1 MTIASNI
8 VVEWLRSLHLGQYSE
23 SFIDNGYDDLE
34 ICKQIGDPDLD
45 AIGVFNQTHRGRLLQ
60 SVKTL
65 REEGAASVYF
75 TLEETTDCLCDNVSS
90 KSSRTSSE
98 RPTSEKEAQRASPT
112 ASSSSGGQELT
123 KFADEYEEG
132 KAELVRI
139 PRMQLRML
147 LQEKLRHDGI
157 RLSCQPYTTPEGE
170 QGYLEG
176 LASRYADLFRTHY
189 SDVLEPLEE
198 LRRRETNASPRMPNT
213 QLTTSHSQPIY
224 VPGKYSPSSCLSDK
238 EEDEIYGFGYGVFGR
253 QMLQQRQQKLAL
265 ATQNTPLTGPGG
277 IQQQQTYQSC
287 LSPRSAYFYEF
298 PPNEQGQN
306 TSKKKTTFSRL
317 LRGLKTH
324 RKEKQQGQSQGS
336 PRHGRARFGVP
347 QRVDTPDSVLQSGLG
362 MGPDMGHTILR
373 SMVDP
378 RDYDRLRYLQMNGGQ
393 PNSFEETI
401 HRLKVQDALRKKER
415 FHKEH
420 EEILRDIRQG
430 LMQLGR
436 DGRGQLPGDDTYM
449 YDEDARCGGVAGGA
463 MLTGGPG
470 PQHWY
475 DEPPYESDP
484 EDFLMGASGAPVP
497 TATIQNG
504 RVCFTLN
511 LRPENRGEGVISLRT
526 AGDIS
531 LPRDRSRKV
540 PMSTMRG
547 LIVPQGHNNPPTIIP
562 LTHSRA
568 SRESG
573 DYASSDVQSSS
584 SRLSTVSVEDEV
596 TTVDKL
602 DNERTSSSQR
612 KVNHPHEPQQLN
624 HQRDNR
630 KGALPRGDQRSKV
643 TRFRAIG
650 PIVGAENLSENEKN
664 NHVDGTTSSDN
675 KARSTSNDNGIA
687 TVASSKFQ
695 SITRRAIPGPEY
707 SRSSGEEGLSP
718 SQSSDY
724 EDQEELENQHTP
736 TIHTSEASALLE
748 SGNDGRV
755 GIAGRARNLRHD
767 VQRKITR
774 LREDRTSSEAF
785 PCSASSVESLPS
797 GSGSSTQALVRAG
810 SNHSSISCE
819 EREPASP
826 TSIGP
831 VLCRAKALV
840 DYTPSPYD
848 KEALK
853 FKKGDVIDVVQMNT
867 SGLWKGVVHNR
878 IGHFKFIN
886 VEILN
891 ERVPRRGEPERT
903 KWGQRYRQKPGSVQE
918 LLQRMNLQE
927 HIPVFVL
934 NGYEDLELFRE
945 LEPADLDYLRIHQPE
960 HRAKILTAVQ
970 LLHELQSGS
979 EGDLASSSEG
989 DEISRLALTSGQ
1001 TSGHCSPFSRRQFPR
1016 DSGCYDAHKNPTR
1029 SRNISPEMGGKM
1041 SRENNLDTVIPA
1053 KCTTSLETNVMT
1065 ENKDDFHR
1073 NIPISGAGVIAGSRD
1088 SHPFEKSGQHLRSG
1102 AATGNVRFIAKR
1114 GNLVE
1119 TVVIGEEA
1127 IGMQKISGISTKY
1140 GGCPDLGIVCEGS
1153 GVSTTVGLGQR
1164 GCLSE
1169 KSSDSGVSSSSLS
1182 SAPPPRDKRLVS
1194 ATSSH
1199 PTNTSAAGLTP
1210 ATSTSST
1217 IADSPTKSFANF
1229 SRGPPTSQAT
1239 TSAKSTN
1246 DTTTYP

>member
-45 AIGVFNQTHRGRLLQ
+45 AIGVFNQSHRARLLQ

-75 TLEETTDCLCDNVSS
+75 TLEETTDCLCDNISS

-98 RPTSEKEAQRASPT
+98 RPASEKETQQRASPT

-123 KFADEYEEG
+123 KFTDEYEEG

-139 PRMQLRML
+139 PRIQLRIL

-157 RLSCQPYTTPEGE
+157 RLACQPYTTPEGE
-170 QGYLEG
+170 RGYLEG

-189 SDVLEPLEE
+189 GDVLEPLEE
-198 LRRRETNASPRMPNT
+198 LRRRETNVSPRMANT

-265 ATQNTPLTGPGG
+265 ATQNTTATPGAN
-277 IQQQQTYQSC
+277 QQTYQSC
-287 LSPRSAYFYEF
+287 LSPRSAFFYEF
-298 PPNEQGQN
+298 PPNDQGQN

-324 RKEKQQGQSQGS
+324 RKEKQGQPQGS
-336 PRHGRARFGVP
+336 PRHGRSSRMQGVP
-347 QRVDTPDSVLQSGLG
+347 QR
-362 MGPDMGHTILR
+362 
-373 SMVDP
+373 
-378 RDYDRLRYLQMNGGQ
+378 
-393 PNSFEETI
+393 
-401 HRLKVQDALRKKER
+401 LKVQEALRKKER

-449 YDEDARCGGVAGGA
+449 YDEDARCGGAGGPPVGG
-463 MLTGGPG
+463 TGPG
-470 PQHWY
+470 PGGPAGPPGHHWY

-484 EDFLMGASGAPVP
+484 EDFLMGATGGPVP

-531 LPRDRSRKV
+531 LPRDRSRKAG
-540 PMSTMRG
+540 MSTMRG
-547 LIVPQGHNNPPTIIP
+547 LILPQGHNNPPTIIP

-573 DYASSDVQSSS
+573 DYASSDVQSVS
-584 SRLSTVSVEDEV
+584 SRLSTISAD
-596 TTVDKL
+596 T
-602 DNERTSSSQR
+602 
-612 KVNHPHEPQQLN
+612 
-624 HQRDNR
+624 
-630 KGALPRGDQRSKV
+630 
-643 TRFRAIG
+643 
-650 PIVGAENLSENEKN
+650 
-664 NHVDGTTSSDN
+664 
-675 KARSTSNDNGIA
+675 STSRSEQRPTGGSRRRRDYPIEREPA
-687 TVASSKFQ
+687 TGVATTTNALRQ
-695 SITRRAIPGPEY
+695 SPHHALQPMRIMRNPKRHLHGY
-707 SRSSGEEGLSP
+707 SRSSGEEGISP

-724 EDQEELENQHTP
+724 EDQEEIENQHLAAV
-736 TIHTSEASALLE
+736 HTSEASALLE
-748 SGNDGRV
+748 GDTRA

-767 VQRKITR
+767 VQRKISR
-774 LREDRTSSEAF
+774 LRQDRASSEAF

-819 EREPASP
+819 ERDAVSP
-826 TSIGP
+826 SSIGP
-831 VLCRAKALV
+831 VLCRARALV

-848 KEALK
+848 KDALK

-867 SGLWKGVVHNR
+867 SGLWRGVVHNR
-878 IGHFKFIN
+878 LGHFKFIN

-891 ERVPRRGEPERT
+891 ERVQRRGEPERG
-903 KWGQRYRQKPGSVQE
+903 KWGHRYRQKPGSVEE

-927 HIPVFVL
+927 HISVFVL

-945 LEPADLDYLRIHQPE
+945 LEPADLDYLGIQQPE

-970 LLHELQSGS
+970 LLHDLHSGS

-989 DEISRLALTSGQ
+989 DEVTRLALTSGQ

-1016 DSGCYDAHKNPTR
+1016 DSGCYDAHKNSTR
-1029 SRNISPEMGGKM
+1029 RGGTGSPDSKKL
-1041 SRENNLDTVIPA
+1041 SRENNLDLSSSGGQVKIGDNP
-1053 KCTTSLETNVMT
+1053 LLQEV
-1065 ENKDDFHR
+1065 KDDFLP
-1073 NIPISGAGVIAGSRD
+1073 NIPISGVSGGSGCPKD
-1088 SHPFEKSGQHLRSG
+1088 SHGGQFEKPMLRG
-1102 AATGNVRFIAKR
+1102 GNVRFVGKR
-1114 GNLVE
+1114 NCPNFGE
-1119 TVVIGEEA
+1119 TVVIEDSCESSHKLS
-1127 IGMQKISGISTKY
+1127 MVKY
-1140 GGCPDLGIVCEGS
+1140 VVGGSSDLGLGCES
-1153 GVSTTVGLGQR
+1153 GNASANLGQR

-1182 SAPPPRDKRLVS
+1182 SAPPPRDKALV
-1194 ATSSH
+1194 
-1199 PTNTSAAGLTP
+1199 AA
-1210 ATSTSST
+1210 A
-1217 IADSPTKSFANF
+1217 ANESPTKTFGNF
-1229 SRGPPTSQAT
+1229 NRGSPTSQG
-1239 TSAKSTN
+1239 SGGKNQPS
-1246 DTTTYP
+1246 DPGYH

>member
-45 AIGVFNQTHRGRLLQ
+45 AIGVFNQNHRVRLLQ

-75 TLEETTDCLCDNVSS
+75 TLEETNDCLCDNVSS

-98 RPTSEKEAQRASPT
+98 RPPSDKEAQRASPT

-139 PRMQLRML
+139 PRMQLKIL
-147 LQEKLRHDGI
+147 IQEKLRHDGI
-157 RLSCQPYTTPEGE
+157 RLACQPYTTPEGE

-189 SDVLEPLEE
+189 GDVLEPLEE
-198 LRRRETNASPRMPNT
+198 LRRRETNASPRIPNT

-265 ATQNTPLTGPGG
+265 ATQNPTIGLTGHH
-277 IQQQQTYQSC
+277 QTYQSC
-287 LSPRSAYFYEF
+287 LSPRSAFFYEF

-324 RKEKQQGQSQGS
+324 RKEKQGQSQGS
-336 PRHGRARFGVP
+336 PRHGRARMGVP

-362 MGPDMGHTILR
+362 LGSDMGHTILR

-378 RDYDRLRYLQMNGGQ
+378 RDYDRLKYFQMNGGQ
-393 PNSFEETI
+393 ANSFEETI

-436 DGRGQLPGDDTYM
+436 DGRGQNPGDDTYM
-449 YDEDARCGGVAGGA
+449 YDEDARCGGASG
-463 MLTGGPG
+463 LGPG
-470 PQHWY
+470 PGGQHWY

-484 EDFLMGASGAPVP
+484 EDFLMGASGGPVP

-531 LPRDRSRKV
+531 LPRDRSRKAA
-540 PMSTMRG
+540 MSTMRG

-573 DYASSDVQSSS
+573 DYASSDVQS
-584 SRLSTVSVEDEV
+584 
-596 TTVDKL
+596 
-602 DNERTSSSQR
+602 
-612 KVNHPHEPQQLN
+612 
-624 HQRDNR
+624 
-630 KGALPRGDQRSKV
+630 
-643 TRFRAIG
+643 
-650 PIVGAENLSENEKN
+650 
-664 NHVDGTTSSDN
+664 
-675 KARSTSNDNGIA
+675 
-687 TVASSKFQ
+687 
-695 SITRRAIPGPEY
+695 
-707 SRSSGEEGLSP
+707 RSSGEEGLSP

-724 EDQEELENQHTP
+724 EDQEELENQHSAAV
-736 TIHTSEASALLE
+736 HTSEASALLE
-748 SGNDGRV
+748 GDSRA

-774 LREDRTSSEAF
+774 LRQDRASSEAF

-819 EREPASP
+819 DRDAASP

-840 DYTPSPYD
+840 DCTPSPYD
-848 KEALK
+848 KDALK

-867 SGLWKGVVHNR
+867 SGLWKGVVHSR

-891 ERVPRRGEPERT
+891 ERVPRRGEPERG

-945 LEPADLDYLRIHQPE
+945 LEPADLDYLRIHHPE

-970 LLHELQSGS
+970 LLHDLQSGS

-989 DEISRLALTSGQ
+989 DEMNRLALTSQ
-1001 TSGHCSPFSRRQFPR
+1001 TPGHCSPFNRRQFPR
-1016 DSGCYDAHKNPTR
+1016 DSGCYDAHKNPRRT
-1029 SRNISPEMGGKM
+1029 ISPETGKL
-1041 SRENNLDTVIPA
+1041 SRENNLNSSAVQKCSEATVHVDA
-1053 KCTTSLETNVMT
+1053 
-1065 ENKDDFHR
+1065 KDDYHP
-1073 NIPISGAGVIAGSRD
+1073 NISNSGAVSKEGQ
-1088 SHPFEKSGQHLRSG
+1088 FEKSPQLRPG
-1102 AATGNVRFIAKR
+1102 TGNVRFIAKR
-1114 GNLVE
+1114 GNFGE
-1119 TVVIGEEA
+1119 TVVIGDDVSPGKLA
-1127 IGMQKISGISTKY
+1127 ISKY
-1140 GGCPDLGIVCEGS
+1140 GVGGSSDLGIGCE
-1153 GVSTTVGLGQR
+1153 TVATASINQR

-1169 KSSDSGVSSSSLS
+1169 KSSDSGVSSSSIS
-1182 SAPPPRDKRLVS
+1182 SAPPPRDKALVT
-1194 ATSSH
+1194 AV
-1199 PTNTSAAGLTP
+1199 
-1210 ATSTSST
+1210 
-1217 IADSPTKSFANF
+1217 ADSPTKTFGNFA
-1229 SRGPPTSQAT
+1229 RGSPTSQG
-1239 TSAKSTN
+1239 SSK
-1246 DTTTYP
+1246 

>member
-1 MTIASNI
+1 MTMASNI

-45 AIGVFNQTHRGRLLQ
+45 AIGVFNQTHRARLLQ

-75 TLEETTDCLCDNVSS
+75 TLEETNDCINCDNVSS

-98 RPTSEKEAQRASPT
+98 RPPSDKEVQRASPT

-157 RLSCQPYTTPEGE
+157 RLACQPYTTPEGE
-170 QGYLEG
+170 RGYLEG

-189 SDVLEPLEE
+189 GDVLEPLEE
-198 LRRRETNASPRMPNT
+198 LRRRETNASSRMPNT

-238 EEDEIYGFGYGVFGR
+238 EEDEIYGFGYGVFSR
-253 QMLQQRQQKLAL
+253 QMLQHRQQKLAL
-265 ATQNTPLTGPGG
+265 ATQNTTAVTPGAP
-277 IQQQQTYQSC
+277 QAAYQSC
-287 LSPRSAYFYEF
+287 LSPRSAFFYEF

-324 RKEKQQGQSQGS
+324 RKEKQGQTQGS
-336 PRHGRARFGVP
+336 PRHGRARMGVP

-362 MGPDMGHTILR
+362 LGPDMGHTILR

-393 PNSFEETI
+393 ANSFEETI
-401 HRLKVQDALRKKER
+401 QRLKVQEALRKKER
-415 FHKEH
+415 IHKEH

-449 YDEDARCGGVAGGA
+449 YDEDARCGGAGG
-463 MLTGGPG
+463 LGPG
-470 PQHWY
+470 PGGQHWY

-484 EDFLMGASGAPVP
+484 EDFLMGASGGPVP

-531 LPRDRSRKV
+531 LPRDRSRKGAT
-540 PMSTMRG
+540 STMRG

-573 DYASSDVQSSS
+573 DYASSDVQS
-584 SRLSTVSVEDEV
+584 
-596 TTVDKL
+596 
-602 DNERTSSSQR
+602 
-612 KVNHPHEPQQLN
+612 
-624 HQRDNR
+624 
-630 KGALPRGDQRSKV
+630 
-643 TRFRAIG
+643 
-650 PIVGAENLSENEKN
+650 
-664 NHVDGTTSSDN
+664 
-675 KARSTSNDNGIA
+675 
-687 TVASSKFQ
+687 
-695 SITRRAIPGPEY
+695 
-707 SRSSGEEGLSP
+707 RSSGEEGLSP

-724 EDQEELENQHTP
+724 EDQEELENQHSAAV
-736 TIHTSEASALLE
+736 HTSEASALLE
-748 SGNDGRV
+748 GDARA

-767 VQRKITR
+767 VQRKISR
-774 LREDRTSSEAF
+774 LRQDHASSEAF

-819 EREPASP
+819 DRDAISP

-831 VLCRAKALV
+831 VLCRARALV

-848 KEALK
+848 KDALK
-853 FKKGDVIDVVQMNT
+853 FKKGDIIDVVQMNK

-891 ERVPRRGEPERT
+891 DRVPRRGEPERG

-945 LEPADLDYLRIHQPE
+945 LEAADLDYLRIHQPE

-970 LLHELQSGS
+970 LLHDLQSGS

-989 DEISRLALTSGQ
+989 DEVSRLVLTSGQ
-1001 TSGHCSPFSRRQFPR
+1001 TSGHCSPFNRRQFPR
-1016 DSGCYDAHKNPTR
+1016 DSGCYDAHKNTT
-1029 SRNISPEMGGKM
+1029 SRRTISPESTTTSAKM
-1041 SRENNLDTVIPA
+1041 SRENNLDSATSASA
-1053 KCTTSLETNVMT
+1053 KNAVGGAAAT
-1065 ENKDDFHR
+1065 EGADPKDDFHP
-1073 NIPISGAGVIAGSRD
+1073 NIPITGATVSQKEGQ
-1088 SHPFEKSGQHLRSG
+1088 FEKSPLLRS
-1102 AATGNVRFIAKR
+1102 GNVRFIAKR
-1114 GNLVE
+1114 GNFGE
-1119 TVVIGEEA
+1119 TVVIEDACEA
-1127 IGMQKISGISTKY
+1127 GQKLGGMVKY
-1140 GGCPDLGIVCEGS
+1140 VVGGSSDLGLEATGNVA
-1153 GVSTTVGLGQR
+1153 GLGQR

-1169 KSSDSGVSSSSLS
+1169 KSSDSGVSSSSIS
-1182 SAPPPRDKRLVS
+1182 SAPPPRDKVLAS
-1194 ATSSH
+1194 A
-1199 PTNTSAAGLTP
+1199 
-1210 ATSTSST
+1210 STAS
-1217 IADSPTKSFANF
+1217 DSPTKSFGSFTRA
-1229 SRGPPTSQAT
+1229 SPTSQ
-1239 TSAKSTN
+1239 SGSKGQSN
-1246 DTTTYP
+1246 DGSYQ

>member
-45 AIGVFNQTHRGRLLQ
+45 AIGVFNQTHRARLLQ

-75 TLEETTDCLCDNVSS
+75 TLEESNDCLCDNVSS

-98 RPTSEKEAQRASPT
+98 RPPSDKEAQRASPT

-157 RLSCQPYTTPEGE
+157 RLACQPYTTPEGE
-170 QGYLEG
+170 RGYLEG

-189 SDVLEPLEE
+189 GDVLEPLEE
-198 LRRRETNASPRMPNT
+198 LRRRETNPSPRMPNT

-238 EEDEIYGFGYGVFGR
+238 EEDEIYGFGYGVFSR
-253 QMLQQRQQKLAL
+253 QMLQHRQQKLAL
-265 ATQNTPLTGPGG
+265 AAQNTTIAPGG
-277 IQQQQTYQSC
+277 HQQPYQSC
-287 LSPRSAYFYEF
+287 LSPRSAFFYEF

-306 TSKKKTTFSRL
+306 TNKKKTTFSRL

-324 RKEKQQGQSQGS
+324 RKEKQGQTQGS
-336 PRHGRARFGVP
+336 PRHGRARMGVP

-362 MGPDMGHTILR
+362 LGPDMGNTILR

-378 RDYDRLRYLQMNGGQ
+378 RDYDRLRCLQMNGGQ

-401 HRLKVQDALRKKER
+401 HRLKVQEELRKKER
-415 FHKEH
+415 FHREH

-449 YDEDARCGGVAGGA
+449 YDEDARCGGG
-463 MLTGGPG
+463 LGPG
-470 PQHWY
+470 PGGQHWY

-484 EDFLMGASGAPVP
+484 EDFLMGASGGGVP

-511 LRPENRGEGVISLRT
+511 LRPENRSEGVISLRT

-531 LPRDRSRKV
+531 LPRDRSRKGAS
-540 PMSTMRG
+540 STMRG

-573 DYASSDVQSSS
+573 DYASSDVQS
-584 SRLSTVSVEDEV
+584 
-596 TTVDKL
+596 
-602 DNERTSSSQR
+602 
-612 KVNHPHEPQQLN
+612 
-624 HQRDNR
+624 
-630 KGALPRGDQRSKV
+630 
-643 TRFRAIG
+643 
-650 PIVGAENLSENEKN
+650 
-664 NHVDGTTSSDN
+664 
-675 KARSTSNDNGIA
+675 
-687 TVASSKFQ
+687 
-695 SITRRAIPGPEY
+695 
-707 SRSSGEEGLSP
+707 
-718 SQSSDY
+718 
-724 EDQEELENQHTP
+724 
-736 TIHTSEASALLE
+736 EASVLLE
-748 SGNDGRV
+748 GDARAR
-755 GIAGRARNLRHD
+755 IAGPARNLRHD
-767 VQRKITR
+767 VQRKISR
-774 LREDRTSSEAF
+774 LRQDRASSEAF

-819 EREPASP
+819 DRDAISP
-826 TSIGP
+826 TAIGP
-831 VLCRAKALV
+831 VLCRARALV

-853 FKKGDVIDVVQMNT
+853 FKKGDIIDVVQMNK
-867 SGLWKGVVHNR
+867 SGLWKGILHNR

-891 ERVPRRGEPERT
+891 DRVPRRGEPDGRG

-945 LEPADLDYLRIHQPE
+945 IEPADLDYLRIHQPE

-970 LLHELQSGS
+970 LLHDLQSGS

-989 DEISRLALTSGQ
+989 DEVSRLVLTSGQ
-1001 TSGHCSPFSRRQFPR
+1001 TSGHCSPFNRRQFPR
-1016 DSGCYDAHKNPTR
+1016 DSGCYDAHKNPTGR
-1029 SRNISPEMGGKM
+1029 RTVSPESTGAKL
-1041 SRENNLDTVIPA
+1041 SRENNLDASTAA
-1053 KCTTSLETNVMT
+1053 KSVGGAGGEGSGGSDS
-1065 ENKDDFHR
+1065 KDDFHP
-1073 NIPISGAGVIAGSRD
+1073 NIPIAGNAAAQKDGHFDKSPLLRAGNIRY
-1088 SHPFEKSGQHLRSG
+1088 
-1102 AATGNVRFIAKR
+1102 IAKR
-1114 GNLVE
+1114 GNFGE
-1119 TVVIGEEA
+1119 SVVIEDDG
-1127 IGMQKISGISTKY
+1127 GQKLGNMVKY
-1140 GGCPDLGIVCEGS
+1140 VVGS
-1153 GVSTTVGLGQR
+1153 GDMGLEGAGSVTGLGQR
-1164 GCLSE
+1164 GCVSE
-1169 KSSDSGVSSSSLS
+1169 KSSDSGVSSSSIS
-1182 SAPPPRDKRLVS
+1182 SAPPPRDKAL
-1194 ATSSH
+1194 SSVA
-1199 PTNTSAAGLTP
+1199 S
-1210 ATSTSST
+1210 
-1217 IADSPTKSFANF
+1217 DSPTKNF
-1229 SRGPPTSQAT
+1229 GNFNRSSPTSQPANSKGQT
-1239 TSAKSTN
+1239 DDAN
-1246 DTTTYP
+1246 YP

>member
-1 MTIASNI
+1 MTMASNI

-45 AIGVFNQTHRGRLLQ
+45 AIGVFNQKHRARLLQ

-75 TLEETTDCLCDNVSS
+75 TLEETNDSNCDNISS

-98 RPTSEKEAQRASPT
+98 RPPSDKEAQRASPT

-157 RLSCQPYTTPEGE
+157 RLACQPYTTPEGE
-170 QGYLEG
+170 RGYLEG

-189 SDVLEPLEE
+189 GDVLEPLEE
-198 LRRRETNASPRMPNT
+198 LRRRETNASARMPNT

-238 EEDEIYGFGYGVFGR
+238 EEDEIYGFGYGVFSR
-253 QMLQQRQQKLAL
+253 QMLQHRQQKLAL
-265 ATQNTPLTGPGG
+265 ATQNTTAAVTSGGP
-277 IQQQQTYQSC
+277 QATYQSC
-287 LSPRSAYFYEF
+287 LSPRSAFFYEF

-324 RKEKQQGQSQGS
+324 RKEKQGQQTQGS
-336 PRHGRARFGVP
+336 PRHGRARMGVP

-362 MGPDMGHTILR
+362 LGPDMGHTILR

-401 HRLKVQDALRKKER
+401 HRLKVQEALRKKER

-449 YDEDARCGGVAGGA
+449 YDEDARCGGAGG
-463 MLTGGPG
+463 LGPG
-470 PQHWY
+470 GQHWY

-484 EDFLMGASGAPVP
+484 EDFLMGASGGPVP

-531 LPRDRSRKV
+531 LPRDRSRKGAT
-540 PMSTMRG
+540 STMRG

-573 DYASSDVQSSS
+573 DYASSDVQSVS
-584 SRLSTVSVEDEV
+584 SRLSTVSVDTSRSDQPPVGGCHPDRPEHHHEHHHNHRHHHDHHHSV
-596 TTVDKL
+596 SPRSNQRHPVATSTTVTNTVDA
-602 DNERTSSSQR
+602 TSPQSNAQR
-612 KVNHPHEPQQLN
+612 RPI
-624 HQRDNR
+624 
-630 KGALPRGDQRSKV
+630 PR
-643 TRFRAIG
+643 
-650 PIVGAENLSENEKN
+650 
-664 NHVDGTTSSDN
+664 
-675 KARSTSNDNGIA
+675 
-687 TVASSKFQ
+687 
-695 SITRRAIPGPEY
+695 Y

-724 EDQEELENQHTP
+724 EDQEELESQHSAAV
-736 TIHTSEASALLE
+736 HTSEASALLE
-748 SGNDGRV
+748 GDARA

-767 VQRKITR
+767 VQRKISR
-774 LREDRTSSEAF
+774 LRQDRASSEAF

-819 EREPASP
+819 DRDAVSP

-831 VLCRAKALV
+831 VLCRARALV

-853 FKKGDVIDVVQMNT
+853 FKKGDIIDVVQMNK

-891 ERVPRRGEPERT
+891 DRVPRRGEPERG

-927 HIPVFVL
+927 HIPVFIL

-945 LEPADLDYLRIHQPE
+945 LEAADLDYLRIHQPE
-960 HRAKILTAVQ
+960 DRAKILTAVQ
-970 LLHELQSGS
+970 LLHDLQSGS

-989 DEISRLALTSGQ
+989 DEVSRLVLTSGQ
-1001 TSGHCSPFSRRQFPR
+1001 TSGHCSPFNRRQFPR
-1016 DSGCYDAHKNPTR
+1016 DSGCYDAHKNTT
-1029 SRNISPEMGGKM
+1029 SRRTISPESTTTSKL
-1041 SRENNLDTVIPA
+1041 SRENNLDSASTA
-1053 KCTTSLETNVMT
+1053 ATKNASGAAAT
-1065 ENKDDFHR
+1065 EGGLVDPKDDFHP
-1073 NIPISGAGVIAGSRD
+1073 NIPISGPVERKENQ
-1088 SHPFEKSGQHLRSG
+1088 FEKSPLLRGGS
-1102 AATGNVRFIAKR
+1102 VRYIAKR
-1114 GNLVE
+1114 GTFGE
-1119 TVVIGEEA
+1119 TVVIEDTCEVGPKLG
-1127 IGMQKISGISTKY
+1127 GMVKY
-1140 GGCPDLGIVCEGS
+1140 MVGGAGDLGLESASNV
-1153 GVSTTVGLGQR
+1153 TGLGQR

-1169 KSSDSGVSSSSLS
+1169 KSSDSGVSSSSIS
-1182 SAPPPRDKRLVS
+1182 SAPPPRDKVLAS
-1194 ATSSH
+1194 A
-1199 PTNTSAAGLTP
+1199 SAL
-1210 ATSTSST
+1210 S
-1217 IADSPTKSFANF
+1217 DSPTKTFGSFTRA
-1229 SRGPPTSQAT
+1229 SPTSQGGSKT
-1239 TSAKSTN
+1239 QNN
-1246 DTTTYP
+1246 DGSYQ

>member
-1 MTIASNI
+1 MTMASNI

-45 AIGVFNQTHRGRLLQ
+45 AIGVLNLTHRSRLLQ

-75 TLEETTDCLCDNVSS
+75 TLEETNEYLCDNVSS

-98 RPTSEKEAQRASPT
+98 RPPSDKDVQRASPT

-157 RLSCQPYTTPEGE
+157 RLACQPYTTPEGE
-170 QGYLEG
+170 RGYLEG

-189 SDVLEPLEE
+189 GDVLEPLEE

-238 EEDEIYGFGYGVFGR
+238 EEDEIYGFGYGVFSR
-253 QMLQQRQQKLAL
+253 QMLQHRQQKLAL
-265 ATQNTPLTGPGG
+265 ATQNATVMTAAGHPQP
-277 IQQQQTYQSC
+277 YQSC
-287 LSPRSAYFYEF
+287 LSPRSAFFYEF
-298 PPNEQGQN
+298 PPNEQGHN

-324 RKEKQQGQSQGS
+324 KKEKQGQTQGS
-336 PRHGRARFGVP
+336 PRHGRTRMGVP

-362 MGPDMGHTILR
+362 PGPDMGHTILR

-401 HRLKVQDALRKKER
+401 NRLKVQEALRQKER

-420 EEILRDIRQG
+420 EEILRDIRHG

-436 DGRGQLPGDDTYM
+436 DGRGQVTGDDTYM
-449 YDEDARCGGVAGGA
+449 YDEDARCGG
-463 MLTGGPG
+463 TGGMG
-470 PQHWY
+470 GGLGGQHWY

-484 EDFLMGASGAPVP
+484 EDFLMGASGGPVP

-511 LRPENRGEGVISLRT
+511 PRPENRGEGVISLRT

-531 LPRDRSRKV
+531 LPRERSKGTA
-540 PMSTMRG
+540 STMRG

-573 DYASSDVQSSS
+573 DYASSDVQS
-584 SRLSTVSVEDEV
+584 
-596 TTVDKL
+596 
-602 DNERTSSSQR
+602 
-612 KVNHPHEPQQLN
+612 
-624 HQRDNR
+624 
-630 KGALPRGDQRSKV
+630 
-643 TRFRAIG
+643 
-650 PIVGAENLSENEKN
+650 
-664 NHVDGTTSSDN
+664 
-675 KARSTSNDNGIA
+675 
-687 TVASSKFQ
+687 
-695 SITRRAIPGPEY
+695 
-707 SRSSGEEGLSP
+707 
-718 SQSSDY
+718 
-724 EDQEELENQHTP
+724 
-736 TIHTSEASALLE
+736 EASALLDDE
-748 SGNDGRV
+748 TKTGVVTGRSG
-755 GIAGRARNLRHD
+755 RNLRHD
-767 VQRKITR
+767 VQTKISR
-774 LREDRTSSEAF
+774 LRQDRASSEAF

-819 EREPASP
+819 ERDAISP
-826 TSIGP
+826 TTIGP
-831 VLCRAKALV
+831 VLCRARALV

-848 KEALK
+848 KDALK
-853 FKKGDVIDVVQMNT
+853 FKKGDIIDVVQMNK

-891 ERVPRRGEPERT
+891 DRVSRRGDSERSS

-927 HIPVFVL
+927 HISVFVL

-945 LEPADLDYLRIHQPE
+945 IEPADLDYLSIHQPE

-970 LLHELQSGS
+970 LLHDLQSGS

-989 DEISRLALTSGQ
+989 DEVSRLVLHSGQ
-1001 TSGHCSPFSRRQFPR
+1001 TSGHCSPFNRRQFPR
-1016 DSGCYDAHKNPTR
+1016 DSGCYDAHKNPT
-1029 SRNISPEMGGKM
+1029 SRRNVSPESSIGTKM
-1041 SRENNLDTVIPA
+1041 ISRENNLDG
-1053 KCTTSLETNVMT
+1053 SLQNKITGGSVTGDGNALADLV
-1065 ENKDDFHR
+1065 KDDFHP
-1073 NIPISGAGVIAGSRD
+1073 NIPIGGSMLSQKEGQFDKSPLLRGGSGRAIG
-1088 SHPFEKSGQHLRSG
+1088 KRSNFG
-1102 AATGNVRFIAKR
+1102 
-1114 GNLVE
+1114 E
-1119 TVVIGEEA
+1119 TVVIEETCEGNQKL
-1127 IGMQKISGISTKY
+1127 GMVKY
-1140 GGCPDLGIVCEGS
+1140 VVGGTTDLGLEAAREVATALS
-1153 GVSTTVGLGQR
+1153 QR

-1169 KSSDSGVSSSSLS
+1169 KSSDSGVSSSSIS
-1182 SAPPPRDKRLVS
+1182 SAPAPRDKSLVT
-1194 ATSSH
+1194 ATCTTAP
-1199 PTNTSAAGLTP
+1199 PTSV
-1210 ATSTSST
+1210 
-1217 IADSPTKSFANF
+1217 SPTKNQFGNF
-1229 SRGPPTSQAT
+1229 TRTPPITQTSSKNQGNA
-1239 TSAKSTN
+1239 SSE
-1246 DTTTYP
+1246 YP

>member
-1 MTIASNI
+1 MTMASNI

-45 AIGVFNQTHRGRLLQ
+45 AIGVFNQTHRARLLQ

-75 TLEETTDCLCDNVSS
+75 TLEESNDCLCDNVSS

-98 RPTSEKEAQRASPT
+98 RPLSDKEAQRASPT

-139 PRMQLRML
+139 PRMQLRVL

-157 RLSCQPYTTPEGE
+157 RLACQPYTTPEGE
-170 QGYLEG
+170 RGYLEG

-189 SDVLEPLEE
+189 GDVLEPLEE

-238 EEDEIYGFGYGVFGR
+238 EEDEIYGFGYGVFSR

-265 ATQNTPLTGPGG
+265 AAQNTTAVTSGG
-277 IQQQQTYQSC
+277 HQQPYQSC
-287 LSPRSAYFYEF
+287 LSPRSALFYEF
-298 PPNEQGQN
+298 PPNEQGQT

-324 RKEKQQGQSQGS
+324 RKEKQAQAQGS
-336 PRHGRARFGVP
+336 PRHGRARIGVP

-362 MGPDMGHTILR
+362 LGPDMGHTILR

-401 HRLKVQDALRKKER
+401 HRLKVQEALRKKER

-449 YDEDARCGGVAGGA
+449 YDEDARCGGGLG
-463 MLTGGPG
+463 LGPG
-470 PQHWY
+470 GQHWY

-484 EDFLMGASGAPVP
+484 EDFLMGASGGPVP

-511 LRPENRGEGVISLRT
+511 LRPENRGEGIISLRT

-531 LPRDRSRKV
+531 LPRDRSRKGAT
-540 PMSTMRG
+540 STMRG
-547 LIVPQGHNNPPTIIP
+547 LIVPQGHNNPPAIIP

-573 DYASSDVQSSS
+573 DYASSDVQS
-584 SRLSTVSVEDEV
+584 
-596 TTVDKL
+596 
-602 DNERTSSSQR
+602 
-612 KVNHPHEPQQLN
+612 
-624 HQRDNR
+624 
-630 KGALPRGDQRSKV
+630 
-643 TRFRAIG
+643 
-650 PIVGAENLSENEKN
+650 
-664 NHVDGTTSSDN
+664 
-675 KARSTSNDNGIA
+675 
-687 TVASSKFQ
+687 
-695 SITRRAIPGPEY
+695 
-707 SRSSGEEGLSP
+707 
-718 SQSSDY
+718 
-724 EDQEELENQHTP
+724 
-736 TIHTSEASALLE
+736 EASALLE
-748 SGNDGRV
+748 GDTRA

-767 VQRKITR
+767 VQRKISR
-774 LREDRTSSEAF
+774 LRQDRTSSEAF

-819 EREPASP
+819 DRDAISP

-831 VLCRAKALV
+831 VLCRARALV

-853 FKKGDVIDVVQMNT
+853 FKKGDIIDVVQMNK
-867 SGLWKGVVHNR
+867 SGLWKGVLHNR

-891 ERVPRRGEPERT
+891 DRVPRRGEPEGRG

-927 HIPVFVL
+927 HIPVFVF

-945 LEPADLDYLRIHQPE
+945 IEAADLDYLRIHQPE

-970 LLHELQSGS
+970 LLNDLQSGS

-989 DEISRLALTSGQ
+989 DEVSRLVLTSGQ
-1001 TSGHCSPFSRRQFPR
+1001 TSGHCSPFNRRQFPR
-1016 DSGCYDAHKNPTR
+1016 DSGCYDAHKNST
-1029 SRNISPEMGGKM
+1029 SRRTVSPESTTTTKLP
-1041 SRENNLDTVIPA
+1041 RENNLDATASTKNVSGVSTEGSTV
-1053 KCTTSLETNVMT
+1053 SDS
-1065 ENKDDFHR
+1065 KDDFHP
-1073 NIPISGAGVIAGSRD
+1073 NIPITGNVTGQKEGQFD
-1088 SHPFEKSGQHLRSG
+1088 KSPLLRS
-1102 AATGNVRFIAKR
+1102 GNVRFIAKR
-1114 GNLVE
+1114 GNFGE
-1119 TVVIGEEA
+1119 TVVIEDTCESGQKLG
-1127 IGMQKISGISTKY
+1127 GMVKYVVGSG
-1140 GGCPDLGIVCEGS
+1140 DLGLEGT
-1153 GVSTTVGLGQR
+1153 GNITGLGQR

-1169 KSSDSGVSSSSLS
+1169 KSSDSGVSSSSIS
-1182 SAPPPRDKRLVS
+1182 SAPPPRDKVLANVAS
-1194 ATSSH
+1194 
-1199 PTNTSAAGLTP
+1199 
-1210 ATSTSST
+1210 
-1217 IADSPTKSFANF
+1217 DSPTKNF
-1229 SRGPPTSQAT
+1229 SNFTRASPTSQPAT
-1239 TSAKSTN
+1239 NKSQSGETS
-1246 DTTTYP
+1246 YQ

>member
-1 MTIASNI
+1 MTMASNI

-45 AIGVFNQTHRGRLLQ
+45 AIGVFNQTHRARLLQ

-75 TLEETTDCLCDNVSS
+75 TLEETNDCINCDNVSS

-98 RPTSEKEAQRASPT
+98 RPPSDKEVQRASPT

-157 RLSCQPYTTPEGE
+157 RLACQPYTTPEGE
-170 QGYLEG
+170 RGYLEG

-189 SDVLEPLEE
+189 GDVLEPLEE
-198 LRRRETNASPRMPNT
+198 LRRRETNASSRMPNT

-238 EEDEIYGFGYGVFGR
+238 EEDEIYGFGYGVFSR
-253 QMLQQRQQKLAL
+253 QMLQHRQQKLAL
-265 ATQNTPLTGPGG
+265 ATQNTTAVTPGAP
-277 IQQQQTYQSC
+277 QAAYQSC
-287 LSPRSAYFYEF
+287 LSPRSAFFYEF

-324 RKEKQQGQSQGS
+324 RKEKQGQTQGS
-336 PRHGRARFGVP
+336 PRHGRARMGVP
-347 QRVDTPDSVLQSGLG
+347 QR
-362 MGPDMGHTILR
+362 
-373 SMVDP
+373 
-378 RDYDRLRYLQMNGGQ
+378 
-393 PNSFEETI
+393 
-401 HRLKVQDALRKKER
+401 
-415 FHKEH
+415 
-420 EEILRDIRQG
+420 ILRDIRQG

-449 YDEDARCGGVAGGA
+449 YDEDARCGGAGG
-463 MLTGGPG
+463 LGPG
-470 PQHWY
+470 PGGQHWY

-484 EDFLMGASGAPVP
+484 EDFLMGASGGPVP

-531 LPRDRSRKV
+531 LPRDRSRKGAT
-540 PMSTMRG
+540 STMRG

-573 DYASSDVQSSS
+573 DYASSDVQSVS
-584 SRLSTVSVEDEV
+584 SRLSTVSVDTSRSDQPPPVAGGRHPADRPEHHHEHRHNHRHHHHEHHHSVSPRPNQRHPATTSTTV
-596 TTVDKL
+596 TTNTVDA
-602 DNERTSSSQR
+602 TSPQSNAQR
-612 KVNHPHEPQQLN
+612 RPV
-624 HQRDNR
+624 
-630 KGALPRGDQRSKV
+630 PR
-643 TRFRAIG
+643 
-650 PIVGAENLSENEKN
+650 
-664 NHVDGTTSSDN
+664 
-675 KARSTSNDNGIA
+675 
-687 TVASSKFQ
+687 
-695 SITRRAIPGPEY
+695 Y

-724 EDQEELENQHTP
+724 EDQEELENQHSAAV
-736 TIHTSEASALLE
+736 HTSEASALLE
-748 SGNDGRV
+748 GDARA

-767 VQRKITR
+767 VQRKISR
-774 LREDRTSSEAF
+774 LRQDHASSEAF

-819 EREPASP
+819 DRDAISP

-831 VLCRAKALV
+831 VLCRARALV

-848 KEALK
+848 KDALK
-853 FKKGDVIDVVQMNT
+853 FKKGDIIDVVQMNK

-891 ERVPRRGEPERT
+891 DRVPRRGEPERG

-945 LEPADLDYLRIHQPE
+945 LEAADLDYLRIHQPE

-970 LLHELQSGS
+970 LLHDLQSGS

-989 DEISRLALTSGQ
+989 DEVSRLVLTSGQ
-1001 TSGHCSPFSRRQFPR
+1001 TSGHCSPFNRRQFPR
-1016 DSGCYDAHKNPTR
+1016 DSGCYDAHKNTT
-1029 SRNISPEMGGKM
+1029 SRRTISPESTTTSAKM
-1041 SRENNLDTVIPA
+1041 SRENNLDSATSASA
-1053 KCTTSLETNVMT
+1053 KNAVGGAAAT
-1065 ENKDDFHR
+1065 EGADPKDDFHP
-1073 NIPISGAGVIAGSRD
+1073 NIPITGATVSQKEGQ
-1088 SHPFEKSGQHLRSG
+1088 FEKSPLLRS
-1102 AATGNVRFIAKR
+1102 GNVRFIAKR
-1114 GNLVE
+1114 GNFGE
-1119 TVVIGEEA
+1119 TVVIEDACEA
-1127 IGMQKISGISTKY
+1127 GQKLGGMVKY
-1140 GGCPDLGIVCEGS
+1140 VVGGSSDLGLEATGNVA
-1153 GVSTTVGLGQR
+1153 GLGQR

-1169 KSSDSGVSSSSLS
+1169 KSSDSGVSSSSIS
-1182 SAPPPRDKRLVS
+1182 SAPPPRDKVLAS
-1194 ATSSH
+1194 A
-1199 PTNTSAAGLTP
+1199 
-1210 ATSTSST
+1210 STAS
-1217 IADSPTKSFANF
+1217 DSPTKSFGSFTRA
-1229 SRGPPTSQAT
+1229 SPTSQ
-1239 TSAKSTN
+1239 SGSKGQSN
-1246 DTTTYP
+1246 DGSYQ

>member
-45 AIGVFNQTHRGRLLQ
+45 AIGVFNQNHRGRLLQ

-75 TLEETTDCLCDNVSS
+75 TLEETNDCLCDNVSS
-90 KSSRTSSE
+90 KSSRTSSD
-98 RPTSEKEAQRASPT
+98 RPSSDKEIQRPESPT

-139 PRMQLRML
+139 PRIQLKML

-157 RLSCQPYTTPEGE
+157 RLACQPYTTPEGE

-189 SDVLEPLEE
+189 GDVLEPLEE
-198 LRRRETNASPRMPNT
+198 LRRRETNASPRGIPNT

-265 ATQNTPLTGPGG
+265 ATQNTSINSGG
-277 IQQQQTYQSC
+277 QQQQQQQQQHTYQSC
-287 LSPRSAYFYEF
+287 LSPRSAFFYEF

-324 RKEKQQGQSQGS
+324 RKEKQGQPQGS
-336 PRHGRARFGVP
+336 PRHGRARMGVP

-362 MGPDMGHTILR
+362 LGPEMGHTILR

-378 RDYDRLRYLQMNGGQ
+378 RDYDRLRYLQMNGSQ

-449 YDEDARCGGVAGGA
+449 YDEDARCGASGL
-463 MLTGGPG
+463 MPGPG
-470 PQHWY
+470 GQHWY

-484 EDFLMGASGAPVP
+484 EDFLMGATGGPVP

-511 LRPENRGEGVISLRT
+511 LRPENRGEGIISLRT

-531 LPRDRSRKV
+531 LPRDRSRKI

-573 DYASSDVQSSS
+573 DYASSDVQS
-584 SRLSTVSVEDEV
+584 
-596 TTVDKL
+596 
-602 DNERTSSSQR
+602 
-612 KVNHPHEPQQLN
+612 
-624 HQRDNR
+624 
-630 KGALPRGDQRSKV
+630 
-643 TRFRAIG
+643 
-650 PIVGAENLSENEKN
+650 
-664 NHVDGTTSSDN
+664 
-675 KARSTSNDNGIA
+675 
-687 TVASSKFQ
+687 
-695 SITRRAIPGPEY
+695 
-707 SRSSGEEGLSP
+707 
-718 SQSSDY
+718 
-724 EDQEELENQHTP
+724 
-736 TIHTSEASALLE
+736 EASALLD
-748 SGNDGRV
+748 SGDARS
-755 GIAGRARNLRHD
+755 GIASRARNLRHD

-774 LREDRTSSEAF
+774 LRQDRASSEAF
-785 PCSASSVESLPS
+785 PCSASSIESLPS

-819 EREPASP
+819 EREPVSP
-826 TSIGP
+826 IGP
-831 VLCRAKALV
+831 VLCRARALV

-853 FKKGDVIDVVQMNT
+853 FKKGEVIDVVQMNT
-867 SGLWKGVVHNR
+867 SGLWKGVLHNR

-891 ERVPRRGEPERT
+891 ERVQRRGEPERA

-970 LLHELQSGS
+970 LLHDLQSGS

-989 DEISRLALTSGQ
+989 DEMNRLALTSGQ
-1001 TSGHCSPFSRRQFPR
+1001 TSGHSSPFSRRQFPR
-1016 DSGCYDAHKNPTR
+1016 DSGCYDAHKNSTR
-1029 SRNISPEMGGKM
+1029 RTISPETIDNLKT
-1041 SRENNLDTVIPA
+1041 RENNLDSALSSIVGGGGSSSNNIDNINNGI
-1053 KCTTSLETNVMT
+1053 LNET
-1065 ENKDDFHR
+1065 KDVQINL
-1073 NIPISGAGVIAGSRD
+1073 NIPMTGVVVPKDQGQFD
-1088 SHPFEKSGQHLRSG
+1088 KSPQIR
-1102 AATGNVRFIAKR
+1102 TTPTNNVRFIAKR
-1114 GNLVE
+1114 RNFCDN
-1119 TVVIGEEA
+1119 VVIGCSSGGNGSTDEIVNLTNSKLA
-1127 IGMQKISGISTKY
+1127 ISKY
-1140 GGCPDLGIVCEGS
+1140 GGVGGGSSDLGIGCDNNNIIGNGS
-1153 GVSTTVGLGQR
+1153 GTINCLSQQR
-1164 GCLSE
+1164 GGCLSE
-1169 KSSDSGVSSSSLS
+1169 KSSDSGVSSSSISSVPLS
-1182 SAPPPRDKRLVS
+1182 RDKAICSTS
-1194 ATSSH
+1194 AGSVDSPNKNFNNFTRGSPNCSSH
-1199 PTNTSAAGLTP
+1199 N
-1210 ATSTSST
+1210 STKGQ
-1217 IADSPTKSFANF
+1217 I
-1229 SRGPPTSQAT
+1229 
-1239 TSAKSTN
+1239 
-1246 DTTTYP
+1246 

>member
-1 MTIASNI
+1 MTMASNI
-8 VVEWLRSLHLGQYSE
+8 VVEWLRSLPLGQYSE

-45 AIGVFNQTHRGRLLQ
+45 AIGVFNQTHRARLLQ

-75 TLEETTDCLCDNVSS
+75 TLEETTDCINCDNVSS

-98 RPTSEKEAQRASPT
+98 RPPSDKEVQRASPT

-157 RLSCQPYTTPEGE
+157 RLACQPYTTSEGE
-170 QGYLEG
+170 RGYLEG

-189 SDVLEPLEE
+189 GDVLEPLEE
-198 LRRRETNASPRMPNT
+198 LRRRETNASSRMPNT

-238 EEDEIYGFGYGVFGR
+238 EEDEIYGFGYGVFSR
-253 QMLQQRQQKLAL
+253 QMLQHRQQKLAL
-265 ATQNTPLTGPGG
+265 ATQNTTAVTPAGP
-277 IQQQQTYQSC
+277 QAAYQSC
-287 LSPRSAYFYEF
+287 LSPRSAFFYEF

-324 RKEKQQGQSQGS
+324 RKEKQGQTQGS
-336 PRHGRARFGVP
+336 PRHARARVGVP

-362 MGPDMGHTILR
+362 LGPDMGHTILR

-393 PNSFEETI
+393 ANSFEETI
-401 HRLKVQDALRKKER
+401 QRLKVQEALRKKER
-415 FHKEH
+415 IHKEH

-449 YDEDARCGGVAGGA
+449 YDEDARCGGAGG
-463 MLTGGPG
+463 LGPG
-470 PQHWY
+470 PGGQHWY

-484 EDFLMGASGAPVP
+484 EDFLMGASGGPMP

-531 LPRDRSRKV
+531 LPRDRSRKGAT
-540 PMSTMRG
+540 STMRG

-573 DYASSDVQSSS
+573 DYASSDVQ
-584 SRLSTVSVEDEV
+584 
-596 TTVDKL
+596 
-602 DNERTSSSQR
+602 
-612 KVNHPHEPQQLN
+612 
-624 HQRDNR
+624 
-630 KGALPRGDQRSKV
+630 KG
-643 TRFRAIG
+643 
-650 PIVGAENLSENEKN
+650 E
-664 NHVDGTTSSDN
+664 
-675 KARSTSNDNGIA
+675 
-687 TVASSKFQ
+687 
-695 SITRRAIPGPEY
+695 
-707 SRSSGEEGLSP
+707 
-718 SQSSDY
+718 
-724 EDQEELENQHTP
+724 
-736 TIHTSEASALLE
+736 
-748 SGNDGRV
+748 
-755 GIAGRARNLRHD
+755 
-767 VQRKITR
+767 
-774 LREDRTSSEAF
+774 
-785 PCSASSVESLPS
+785 
-797 GSGSSTQALVRAG
+797 
-810 SNHSSISCE
+810 
-819 EREPASP
+819 
-826 TSIGP
+826 
-831 VLCRAKALV
+831 
-840 DYTPSPYD
+840 
-848 KEALK
+848 
-853 FKKGDVIDVVQMNT
+853 VIDVVQMNK

-891 ERVPRRGEPERT
+891 DRVPRRGEPERG

-945 LEPADLDYLRIHQPE
+945 LEAADLDYLRIHQPE

-970 LLHELQSGS
+970 LLHDLQSGS

-989 DEISRLALTSGQ
+989 DEVSRLVLTSGQ
-1001 TSGHCSPFSRRQFPR
+1001 TSGHCSPFNRRQFPR
-1016 DSGCYDAHKNPTR
+1016 DSGCYDAHKNTT
-1029 SRNISPEMGGKM
+1029 SRRAISPESTTTSTKL
-1041 SRENNLDTVIPA
+1041 SRENNLDGATSAAA
-1053 KCTTSLETNVMT
+1053 KNAAGGAAAAETGLADA
-1065 ENKDDFHR
+1065 KDDFHP
-1073 NIPISGAGVIAGSRD
+1073 NIPITSGASASQKEGGQ
-1088 SHPFEKSGQHLRSG
+1088 FEKSPLLRS
-1102 AATGNVRFIAKR
+1102 GNVRFIAKR
-1114 GNLVE
+1114 GNFGE
-1119 TVVIGEEA
+1119 TVVIEDACESGQKLG
-1127 IGMQKISGISTKY
+1127 GMVKY
-1140 GGCPDLGIVCEGS
+1140 VVGGSSDLGLEATGNV
-1153 GVSTTVGLGQR
+1153 TGLSQR

-1169 KSSDSGVSSSSLS
+1169 KSSDSGVSSSSIS
-1182 SAPPPRDKRLVS
+1182 SAPPPRDKVLAS
-1194 ATSSH
+1194 A
-1199 PTNTSAAGLTP
+1199 
-1210 ATSTSST
+1210 STAS
-1217 IADSPTKSFANF
+1217 DSPTKTFGSFTRA
-1229 SRGPPTSQAT
+1229 SPTSQGGSKGGSQA
-1239 TSAKSTN
+1239 N
-1246 DTTTYP
+1246 DGGYQ

>member
-1 MTIASNI
+1 MTMTSNI

-45 AIGVFNQTHRGRLLQ
+45 AIGVFNQKHRSRLLQ

-75 TLEETTDCLCDNVSS
+75 TLEETNDSNCDNISS

-98 RPTSEKEAQRASPT
+98 RPPSDKEAQRASPT

-157 RLSCQPYTTPEGE
+157 RLACQPYTTPEGE
-170 QGYLEG
+170 RGYLEG

-189 SDVLEPLEE
+189 GDVLEPLEE
-198 LRRRETNASPRMPNT
+198 LRRRETNASARMPNT

-238 EEDEIYGFGYGVFGR
+238 EEDEIYGFGYGVFSR
-253 QMLQQRQQKLAL
+253 QMLQHRQQKLAL
-265 ATQNTPLTGPGG
+265 ATQNTTAAVTSGEP
-277 IQQQQTYQSC
+277 QATYQSC
-287 LSPRSAYFYEF
+287 LSPRSAFFYEF

-324 RKEKQQGQSQGS
+324 RKEKQGQQSQGS
-336 PRHGRARFGVP
+336 PRHGRARMGVP

-362 MGPDMGHTILR
+362 LGPDMGHTILR

-401 HRLKVQDALRKKER
+401 HRLKVQEALRKKER

-449 YDEDARCGGVAGGA
+449 YDEDARCGGAGG
-463 MLTGGPG
+463 LGPG
-470 PQHWY
+470 GQHWY

-484 EDFLMGASGAPVP
+484 EDFLMGASGGPVP

-531 LPRDRSRKV
+531 LPRDRSRKGAT
-540 PMSTMRG
+540 STMRG

-573 DYASSDVQSSS
+573 DYASSDVQS
-584 SRLSTVSVEDEV
+584 
-596 TTVDKL
+596 
-602 DNERTSSSQR
+602 
-612 KVNHPHEPQQLN
+612 
-624 HQRDNR
+624 
-630 KGALPRGDQRSKV
+630 
-643 TRFRAIG
+643 
-650 PIVGAENLSENEKN
+650 
-664 NHVDGTTSSDN
+664 
-675 KARSTSNDNGIA
+675 
-687 TVASSKFQ
+687 
-695 SITRRAIPGPEY
+695 
-707 SRSSGEEGLSP
+707 RSSGEEGLSP

-724 EDQEELENQHTP
+724 EDQEELESQHSAAV
-736 TIHTSEASALLE
+736 HTSEASALLE
-748 SGNDGRV
+748 GDARA

-767 VQRKITR
+767 VQRKISR
-774 LREDRTSSEAF
+774 LRQDRASSEAF

-819 EREPASP
+819 DRDAISP

-831 VLCRAKALV
+831 VLCRARALV

-848 KEALK
+848 KDALK
-853 FKKGDVIDVVQMNT
+853 FKKGDIIDVVQMNK

-891 ERVPRRGEPERT
+891 DRVPRRGEPERG

-927 HIPVFVL
+927 HIPVFIL

-945 LEPADLDYLRIHQPE
+945 LEAADLDYLRIHQPE
-960 HRAKILTAVQ
+960 DRAKILTAVQ
-970 LLHELQSGS
+970 LLHDLQSGS

-989 DEISRLALTSGQ
+989 DEVSRLVLTSGQ
-1001 TSGHCSPFSRRQFPR
+1001 TSGHCSPFNRRQFPR
-1016 DSGCYDAHKNPTR
+1016 DSGCYDAHKNTT
-1029 SRNISPEMGGKM
+1029 SRRTISPESTTTSAKL
-1041 SRENNLDTVIPA
+1041 SRENNLDTA
-1053 KCTTSLETNVMT
+1053 STAATKNASGAAAT
-1065 ENKDDFHR
+1065 EGGLTDPKDDFHP
-1073 NIPISGAGVIAGSRD
+1073 NIPISGPVERIERKESQ
-1088 SHPFEKSGQHLRSG
+1088 FEKSPLLRG
-1102 AATGNVRFIAKR
+1102 GNVRYIAKR
-1114 GNLVE
+1114 GTFGE
-1119 TVVIGEEA
+1119 TVVIEDACESGPKLG
-1127 IGMQKISGISTKY
+1127 GMVKY
-1140 GGCPDLGIVCEGS
+1140 MVGGTGDLGLE
-1153 GVSTTVGLGQR
+1153 STGNVTGLGQR

-1169 KSSDSGVSSSSLS
+1169 KSSDSGVSSSSIS
-1182 SAPPPRDKRLVS
+1182 SAPPPRDKVLAS
-1194 ATSSH
+1194 A
-1199 PTNTSAAGLTP
+1199 SAL
-1210 ATSTSST
+1210 S
-1217 IADSPTKSFANF
+1217 DSPTKSFGSFTRA
-1229 SRGPPTSQAT
+1229 SPTSQGG
-1239 TSAKSTN
+1239 SKPQNN
-1246 DTTTYP
+1246 DGSYQ

>member
-45 AIGVFNQTHRGRLLQ
+45 AIGVFNQNHRARLLQ

-75 TLEETTDCLCDNVSS
+75 TLEETNDCLCDNVSS

-98 RPTSEKEAQRASPT
+98 RPPSDKEAQRASPT

-139 PRMQLRML
+139 PRMQLKML

-157 RLSCQPYTTPEGE
+157 RLACQPYTTPEGE

-189 SDVLEPLEE
+189 GDVLEPLEE
-198 LRRRETNASPRMPNT
+198 LRRRETNASPRIPNT

-265 ATQNTPLTGPGG
+265 ATQNPAIGLTGHH
-277 IQQQQTYQSC
+277 QTYQSC
-287 LSPRSAYFYEF
+287 LSPRSAFFYEF

-324 RKEKQQGQSQGS
+324 RKEKQGQTQGS
-336 PRHGRARFGVP
+336 PRHGRARMGVP

-362 MGPDMGHTILR
+362 LGSDMGHTILR

-378 RDYDRLRYLQMNGGQ
+378 RDYDRLKYFQMNGGQ
-393 PNSFEETI
+393 ANSFEETI

-436 DGRGQLPGDDTYM
+436 DGRGQNPGDDTYM
-449 YDEDARCGGVAGGA
+449 YDEDARCGGSSG
-463 MLTGGPG
+463 LGPG
-470 PQHWY
+470 PGGQHWY

-484 EDFLMGASGAPVP
+484 EDFLMGASGGPVP

-531 LPRDRSRKV
+531 LPRDRSRKAA
-540 PMSTMRG
+540 MSTMRG

-573 DYASSDVQSSS
+573 DYASSDVQS
-584 SRLSTVSVEDEV
+584 
-596 TTVDKL
+596 
-602 DNERTSSSQR
+602 
-612 KVNHPHEPQQLN
+612 
-624 HQRDNR
+624 
-630 KGALPRGDQRSKV
+630 
-643 TRFRAIG
+643 
-650 PIVGAENLSENEKN
+650 
-664 NHVDGTTSSDN
+664 
-675 KARSTSNDNGIA
+675 
-687 TVASSKFQ
+687 
-695 SITRRAIPGPEY
+695 
-707 SRSSGEEGLSP
+707 
-718 SQSSDY
+718 
-724 EDQEELENQHTP
+724 
-736 TIHTSEASALLE
+736 EASALLE
-748 SGNDGRV
+748 GDARA

-774 LREDRTSSEAF
+774 LRQDRASSEAF

-819 EREPASP
+819 DRDAASP

-848 KEALK
+848 KDALK

-867 SGLWKGVVHNR
+867 SGLWKGVVHSR

-891 ERVPRRGEPERT
+891 ERVPRRGEPERG

-945 LEPADLDYLRIHQPE
+945 LEPADLDYLRIHHPE

-970 LLHELQSGS
+970 LLHDLQSGS

-989 DEISRLALTSGQ
+989 DEMNRLALTGQ
-1001 TSGHCSPFSRRQFPR
+1001 TPGHCSPFNRRQFPR
-1016 DSGCYDAHKNPTR
+1016 DSGCYDAHKNPRRT
-1029 SRNISPEMGGKM
+1029 ISPETGKL
-1041 SRENNLDTVIPA
+1041 SRENNLNSAVQKSSEATVHVDA
-1053 KCTTSLETNVMT
+1053 KE
-1065 ENKDDFHR
+1065 DYHP
-1073 NIPISGAGVIAGSRD
+1073 NIPNSSGGLKEGQ
-1088 SHPFEKSGQHLRSG
+1088 FEKSPQLRT
-1102 AATGNVRFIAKR
+1102 ATGNVRFIAKR
-1114 GNLVE
+1114 GNFGD
-1119 TVVIGEEA
+1119 TVVIGDDVSPGKLA
-1127 IGMQKISGISTKY
+1127 MSKY
-1140 GGCPDLGIVCEGS
+1140 GVGGSSDLGIGCE
-1153 GVSTTVGLGQR
+1153 TVNATASINQR

-1169 KSSDSGVSSSSLS
+1169 KSSDSGVSSSSIS
-1182 SAPPPRDKRLVS
+1182 SAPPPRDKVLVT
-1194 ATSSH
+1194 AVVD
-1199 PTNTSAAGLTP
+1199 
-1210 ATSTSST
+1210 SST
-1217 IADSPTKSFANF
+1217 KTFGNFA
-1229 SRGPPTSQAT
+1229 RGSPTSQG
-1239 TSAKSTN
+1239 SSKQN
-1246 DTTTYP
+1246 DSSYP

>member
-1 MTIASNI
+1 MTMASNI

-45 AIGVFNQTHRGRLLQ
+45 AIGVFNQTHRARLLQ

-75 TLEETTDCLCDNVSS
+75 TLEETNECLCDNVSS

-98 RPTSEKEAQRASPT
+98 RPPSDKEAQRASPT

-147 LQEKLRHDGI
+147 IQEKLRHDGI
-157 RLSCQPYTTPEGE
+157 RLACQPYTTPHDAVERETTVDANSDGSGEKEEGTRCWGAESCTEELQEGE
-170 QGYLEG
+170 RGYLEG

-189 SDVLEPLEE
+189 GDVLEPLEE
-198 LRRRETNASPRMPNT
+198 LRRRETNASPRMANT

-265 ATQNTPLTGPGG
+265 ATQNATTPAPGVH
-277 IQQQQTYQSC
+277 QQPNYQSC
-287 LSPRSAYFYEF
+287 LSPRSAFFYEF

-324 RKEKQQGQSQGS
+324 RKEKQGQSQGS
-336 PRHGRARFGVP
+336 PRHARTTRMGAVP
-347 QRVDTPDSVLQSGLG
+347 QRDTSFVESPTLGGGQRGANWQKRLVPLHKMSHLVQVDTPDSVLQSGLG
-362 MGPDMGHTILR
+362 LGPDMGHTILR

-401 HRLKVQDALRKKER
+401 QRLKVQEALRKKER

-449 YDEDARCGGVAGGA
+449 YDEDARCGGAGG
-463 MLTGGPG
+463 LGPG
-470 PQHWY
+470 PGGQHWY

-484 EDFLMGASGAPVP
+484 EDFLMGASGGPVP

-531 LPRDRSRKV
+531 LPRDRTRKAA
-540 PMSTMRG
+540 MSTMRG
-547 LIVPQGHNNPPTIIP
+547 LILPQGHNNPPTIIP

-573 DYASSDVQSSS
+573 DYASSDVQS
-584 SRLSTVSVEDEV
+584 
-596 TTVDKL
+596 
-602 DNERTSSSQR
+602 
-612 KVNHPHEPQQLN
+612 
-624 HQRDNR
+624 
-630 KGALPRGDQRSKV
+630 
-643 TRFRAIG
+643 
-650 PIVGAENLSENEKN
+650 
-664 NHVDGTTSSDN
+664 
-675 KARSTSNDNGIA
+675 
-687 TVASSKFQ
+687 
-695 SITRRAIPGPEY
+695 
-707 SRSSGEEGLSP
+707 
-718 SQSSDY
+718 
-724 EDQEELENQHTP
+724 
-736 TIHTSEASALLE
+736 EASALLE
-748 SGNDGRV
+748 GDGRA

-767 VQRKITR
+767 VQRKISR
-774 LREDRTSSEAF
+774 LRQDRASSEAF

-819 EREPASP
+819 DRDAVSP
-826 TSIGP
+826 TAIGP
-831 VLCRAKALV
+831 VLCRARALV

-848 KEALK
+848 KDALK

-878 IGHFKFIN
+878 VGHFKFIN

-891 ERVPRRGEPERT
+891 ERVPRRGEPDRG
-903 KWGQRYRQKPGSVQE
+903 KWSQRYRQKPGSVEE

-927 HIPVFVL
+927 HISVFVL

-945 LEPADLDYLRIHQPE
+945 VEPADLDYLGIHQPE
-960 HRAKILTAVQ
+960 HRTKILTAVQ
-970 LLHELQSGS
+970 LLNDLQSGS

-989 DEISRLALTSGQ
+989 DEVSRLALTSGQ
-1001 TSGHCSPFSRRQFPR
+1001 TSGHCSPFGRRQFPR

-1029 SRNISPEMGGKM
+1029 RATSPEGKKLT
-1041 SRENNLDTVIPA
+1041 RENNLDSSGQA
-1053 KCTTSLETNVMT
+1053 KCPDNPALEAK
-1065 ENKDDFHR
+1065 EDFHP
-1073 NIPISGAGVIAGSRD
+1073 NIPITGGV
-1088 SHPFEKSGQHLRSG
+1088 PKETQFEKSPLLRG
-1102 AATGNVRFIAKR
+1102 GNVRFIAKR
-1114 GNLVE
+1114 GNFGE
-1119 TVVIGEEA
+1119 TVVIEDANE
-1127 IGMQKISGISTKY
+1127 SGHKMSMVKY
-1140 GGCPDLGIVCEGS
+1140 VVGGSSDLGLGCES
-1153 GVSTTVGLGQR
+1153 GNATATLGQR

-1182 SAPPPRDKRLVS
+1182 SAPPPRDKALV
-1194 ATSSH
+1194 
-1199 PTNTSAAGLTP
+1199 AA
-1210 ATSTSST
+1210 AA
-1217 IADSPTKSFANF
+1217 ADSPTKSFGNF
-1229 SRGPPTSQAT
+1229 SRGSPTSQG
-1239 TSAKSTN
+1239 SGGKSQTAEGG
-1246 DTTTYP
+1246 YQ

>member
-1 MTIASNI
+1 MTMASNI

-45 AIGVFNQTHRGRLLQ
+45 AIGVFNQKHRARLLQ

-75 TLEETTDCLCDNVSS
+75 TLEETNDGNCDNISS

-98 RPTSEKEAQRASPT
+98 RPPSDKEAQRASPT

-157 RLSCQPYTTPEGE
+157 RLACQPYTTPEGE
-170 QGYLEG
+170 RGYLEG

-189 SDVLEPLEE
+189 GDVLEPLEE
-198 LRRRETNASPRMPNT
+198 LRRRETNASARMPNT

-238 EEDEIYGFGYGVFGR
+238 EEDEIYGFGYGVFSR
-253 QMLQQRQQKLAL
+253 QMLQHRQQKLAL
-265 ATQNTPLTGPGG
+265 ATQNTTVAVTSGGP
-277 IQQQQTYQSC
+277 QTTYQSC
-287 LSPRSAYFYEF
+287 LSPRSAFFYEF

-324 RKEKQQGQSQGS
+324 RKEKQGQQTQGS
-336 PRHGRARFGVP
+336 PRHNRARMGVP

-362 MGPDMGHTILR
+362 LGPDMGHTILR

-378 RDYDRLRYLQMNGGQ
+378 RDYERLRYLQMNGGQ

-401 HRLKVQDALRKKER
+401 HRLKVQEALRKKER

-436 DGRGQLPGDDTYM
+436 DGRGQLSGDDTYM
-449 YDEDARCGGVAGGA
+449 YDEDARCGGAGG
-463 MLTGGPG
+463 LGPG
-470 PQHWY
+470 GQHWY

-484 EDFLMGASGAPVP
+484 EDFLMGASGGPVP

-531 LPRDRSRKV
+531 LPRDRSRKGAT
-540 PMSTMRG
+540 STMRG

-573 DYASSDVQSSS
+573 DYASSDVQS
-584 SRLSTVSVEDEV
+584 
-596 TTVDKL
+596 
-602 DNERTSSSQR
+602 
-612 KVNHPHEPQQLN
+612 
-624 HQRDNR
+624 
-630 KGALPRGDQRSKV
+630 
-643 TRFRAIG
+643 
-650 PIVGAENLSENEKN
+650 
-664 NHVDGTTSSDN
+664 
-675 KARSTSNDNGIA
+675 
-687 TVASSKFQ
+687 
-695 SITRRAIPGPEY
+695 
-707 SRSSGEEGLSP
+707 RSSGEEGLSP

-724 EDQEELENQHTP
+724 EDQEELENQHSAAV
-736 TIHTSEASALLE
+736 HTSEASALLE
-748 SGNDGRV
+748 GDARA

-767 VQRKITR
+767 VQRKISR
-774 LREDRTSSEAF
+774 LRQDRASSEAF

-819 EREPASP
+819 DRDAISP

-831 VLCRAKALV
+831 VLCRARALV

-848 KEALK
+848 KDALK
-853 FKKGDVIDVVQMNT
+853 FKKGDIIDVVQMNK

-891 ERVPRRGEPERT
+891 DRVPRRGEPERG

-927 HIPVFVL
+927 HIPVFIL

-945 LEPADLDYLRIHQPE
+945 LEAADLDYLRIHQPE
-960 HRAKILTAVQ
+960 DRAKILTAVQ
-970 LLHELQSGS
+970 LLHDLQSGS

-989 DEISRLALTSGQ
+989 DEVSRLVLTSGQ
-1001 TSGHCSPFSRRQFPR
+1001 TSGHCSPFNRRQFPR
-1016 DSGCYDAHKNPTR
+1016 DSGCYDAHKNTT
-1029 SRNISPEMGGKM
+1029 SRRTISPESTTTSKL
-1041 SRENNLDTVIPA
+1041 SRENNLDSASTA
-1053 KCTTSLETNVMT
+1053 ATKNASGAAAT
-1065 ENKDDFHR
+1065 EGGLVDPKDDFHP
-1073 NIPISGAGVIAGSRD
+1073 NIPISGPVERKESQ
-1088 SHPFEKSGQHLRSG
+1088 FEKSPLLRGGS
-1102 AATGNVRFIAKR
+1102 VRYIAKR
-1114 GNLVE
+1114 GTFGE
-1119 TVVIGEEA
+1119 TVVIEDTCEGGPKLG
-1127 IGMQKISGISTKY
+1127 GMVKY
-1140 GGCPDLGIVCEGS
+1140 MVGGAGDLGLESASNV
-1153 GVSTTVGLGQR
+1153 TGLGQR

-1169 KSSDSGVSSSSLS
+1169 KSSDSGVSSSSIS
-1182 SAPPPRDKRLVS
+1182 SAPPPRDKILAS
-1194 ATSSH
+1194 A
-1199 PTNTSAAGLTP
+1199 SAL
-1210 ATSTSST
+1210 S
-1217 IADSPTKSFANF
+1217 DSPTKSFGSFTRA
-1229 SRGPPTSQAT
+1229 SPTSQGGSKT
-1239 TSAKSTN
+1239 QNN
-1246 DTTTYP
+1246 DGSYQ

>member
-1 MTIASNI
+1 MFK
-8 VVEWLRSLHLGQYSE
+8 RSLKAQFATPATITIFH
-23 SFIDNGYDDLE
+23 
-34 ICKQIGDPDLD
+34 KR
-45 AIGVFNQTHRGRLLQ
+45 H
-60 SVKTL
+60 VKL
-65 REEGAASVYF
+65 
-75 TLEETTDCLCDNVSS
+75 
-90 KSSRTSSE
+90 
-98 RPTSEKEAQRASPT
+98 
-112 ASSSSGGQELT
+112 
-123 KFADEYEEG
+123 KF
-132 KAELVRI
+132 L
-139 PRMQLRML
+139 
-147 LQEKLRHDGI
+147 
-157 RLSCQPYTTPEGE
+157 
-170 QGYLEG
+170 
-176 LASRYADLFRTHY
+176 
-189 SDVLEPLEE
+189 
-198 LRRRETNASPRMPNT
+198 
-213 QLTTSHSQPIY
+213 
-224 VPGKYSPSSCLSDK
+224 
-238 EEDEIYGFGYGVFGR
+238 
-253 QMLQQRQQKLAL
+253 
-265 ATQNTPLTGPGG
+265 
-277 IQQQQTYQSC
+277 
-287 LSPRSAYFYEF
+287 
-298 PPNEQGQN
+298 
-306 TSKKKTTFSRL
+306 
-317 LRGLKTH
+317 
-324 RKEKQQGQSQGS
+324 
-336 PRHGRARFGVP
+336 
-347 QRVDTPDSVLQSGLG
+347 VDTPDSVLQSGLG
-362 MGPDMGHTILR
+362 LGPEMGHTILR

-378 RDYDRLRYLQMNGGQ
+378 RDYDRLRYLQMNGSQ

-449 YDEDARCGGVAGGA
+449 YDEDARCGASGLGHGHGG
-463 MLTGGPG
+463 
-470 PQHWY
+470 QHWY

-484 EDFLMGASGAPVP
+484 EDFLMGASGGPIP

-531 LPRDRSRKV
+531 LPRDRSRKAA
-540 PMSTMRG
+540 MSTMRG

-573 DYASSDVQSSS
+573 DYASSDVQERASVLDDRSSNS
-584 SRLSTVSVEDEV
+584 PSPVAPTSPTLSPLSTP
-596 TTVDKL
+596 L
-602 DNERTSSSQR
+602 C
-612 KVNHPHEPQQLN
+612 
-624 HQRDNR
+624 
-630 KGALPRGDQRSKV
+630 
-643 TRFRAIG
+643 
-650 PIVGAENLSENEKN
+650 
-664 NHVDGTTSSDN
+664 
-675 KARSTSNDNGIA
+675 
-687 TVASSKFQ
+687 
-695 SITRRAIPGPEY
+695 
-707 SRSSGEEGLSP
+707 SRSSGEDELSP

-724 EDQEELENQHTP
+724 EDQEELENQHSAA
-736 TIHTSEASALLE
+736 IHTSEASALLE
-748 SGNDGRV
+748 SNEARA

-774 LREDRTSSEAF
+774 LRQDRPSSEAF

-819 EREPASP
+819 DRDAISP

-831 VLCRAKALV
+831 VLCRARALV

-878 IGHFKFIN
+878 VGHFKFIN

-891 ERVPRRGEPERT
+891 ERVPRRGEPERS

-970 LLHELQSGS
+970 LLHDLQSGS

-989 DEISRLALTSGQ
+989 DEMNRLALTSGQ

-1029 SRNISPEMGGKM
+1029 RQISPEATKL
-1041 SRENNLDTVIPA
+1041 SRENNLDSPINDG
-1053 KCTTSLETNVMT
+1053 KLSETNVLSDI
-1065 ENKDDFHR
+1065 NSKDDYHP
-1073 NIPISGAGVIAGSRD
+1073 NIPISIASSQKDGS
-1088 SHPFEKSGQHLRSG
+1088 FEKSPQLRNI
-1102 AATGNVRFIAKR
+1102 TGNVRFIAKR
-1114 GNLVE
+1114 GNFNE
-1119 TVVIGEEA
+1119 TVVIGDEVSPNKLA
-1127 IGMQKISGISTKY
+1127 MSKYAVGGSNDIGL
-1140 GGCPDLGIVCEGS
+1140 GCES
-1153 GVSTTVGLGQR
+1153 VSASVGLGQR

-1169 KSSDSGVSSSSLS
+1169 KSSDSGVSSSSIS
-1182 SAPPPRDKRLVS
+1182 SAPPPRDNKSLV
-1194 ATSSH
+1194 
-1199 PTNTSAAGLTP
+1199 NTV
-1210 ATSTSST
+1210 
-1217 IADSPTKSFANF
+1217 IDSPTKSFGNF
-1229 SRGPPTSQAT
+1229 ARGSPTAHGS
-1239 TSAKSTN
+1239 TSKATN
-1246 DTTTYP
+1246 DTTYP

>member
-1 MTIASNI
+1 MTMASNI

-45 AIGVFNQTHRGRLLQ
+45 AIGVFNQKHRSRLLQ

-75 TLEETTDCLCDNVSS
+75 TLEETTNDNSCDNVSS
-90 KSSRTSSE
+90 KSSRTSSD
-98 RPTSEKEAQRASPT
+98 RPPSDKETQRASPT

-139 PRMQLRML
+139 PRIQLRML
-147 LQEKLRHDGI
+147 LQDKLRHDGI
-157 RLSCQPYTTPEGE
+157 RLACQPYTTPEGE
-170 QGYLEG
+170 RGYLEG

-189 SDVLEPLEE
+189 GDVLEPLEE
-198 LRRRETNASPRMPNT
+198 LRRRETSASARMPNT

-238 EEDEIYGFGYGVFGR
+238 EEDEIYGFGYGVFSR
-253 QMLQQRQQKLAL
+253 QMLQHRQQKLAL
-265 ATQNTPLTGPGG
+265 ATQNTTTAVTPGG
-277 IQQQQTYQSC
+277 PQPTYQSC
-287 LSPRSAYFYEF
+287 LSPRSAFFYEF

-324 RKEKQQGQSQGS
+324 RKEKQGQQTQGS
-336 PRHGRARFGVP
+336 PRHGRARMGVP

-362 MGPDMGHTILR
+362 LGPDMGHTILR

-401 HRLKVQDALRKKER
+401 HRLKVQEALRKKER

-449 YDEDARCGGVAGGA
+449 YDEDARCGGAGG
-463 MLTGGPG
+463 LGPG
-470 PQHWY
+470 PGGHWY

-484 EDFLMGASGAPVP
+484 EDFLMGASGGPVP

-511 LRPENRGEGVISLRT
+511 MRPENRGEGVISLRT

-531 LPRDRSRKV
+531 LPRDRSRKSAT
-540 PMSTMRG
+540 STMRG

-573 DYASSDVQSSS
+573 DYASSDVQS
-584 SRLSTVSVEDEV
+584 
-596 TTVDKL
+596 
-602 DNERTSSSQR
+602 
-612 KVNHPHEPQQLN
+612 
-624 HQRDNR
+624 
-630 KGALPRGDQRSKV
+630 
-643 TRFRAIG
+643 
-650 PIVGAENLSENEKN
+650 
-664 NHVDGTTSSDN
+664 
-675 KARSTSNDNGIA
+675 
-687 TVASSKFQ
+687 
-695 SITRRAIPGPEY
+695 
-707 SRSSGEEGLSP
+707 RSSGEEGLSP

-724 EDQEELENQHTP
+724 EDQEELESQHSAAV
-736 TIHTSEASALLE
+736 HTSEASALLE
-748 SGNDGRV
+748 GDARA

-767 VQRKITR
+767 VQRKISR
-774 LREDRTSSEAF
+774 LRQDRASSEAF

-819 EREPASP
+819 DRDAVSP
-826 TSIGP
+826 TFIGP
-831 VLCRAKALV
+831 VLCRARALV

-848 KEALK
+848 KDALK
-853 FKKGDVIDVVQMNT
+853 FKKGDVIDVVQMNK

-891 ERVPRRGEPERT
+891 DRVPRRGEPERG

-945 LEPADLDYLRIHQPE
+945 LEAADLDYLRIHQPE

-970 LLHELQSGS
+970 LLHDLQSGS

-989 DEISRLALTSGQ
+989 DEVSRLVLTSGQ
-1001 TSGHCSPFSRRQFPR
+1001 TSGHCSPFNRRQFPR
-1016 DSGCYDAHKNPTR
+1016 DSGCYDAHKNTT
-1029 SRNISPEMGGKM
+1029 SRRTISPESTTTSSKL
-1041 SRENNLDTVIPA
+1041 SRENNLDGATAIA
-1053 KCTTSLETNVMT
+1053 KNANSTGAGDSGLPDA
-1065 ENKDDFHR
+1065 KDDFHP
-1073 NIPISGAGVIAGSRD
+1073 NIPITGSTTGQKENQ
-1088 SHPFEKSGQHLRSG
+1088 FEKSPLLRG
-1102 AATGNVRFIAKR
+1102 GNVRYIAKR
-1114 GNLVE
+1114 GNFGE
-1119 TVVIGEEA
+1119 TVVIEDACEG
-1127 IGMQKISGISTKY
+1127 GQKIGGGIVKY
-1140 GGCPDLGIVCEGS
+1140 MVGGTGDLGLEGT
-1153 GVSTTVGLGQR
+1153 GNVTGLGQR

-1169 KSSDSGVSSSSLS
+1169 KSSDSGVSSSSIS
-1182 SAPPPRDKRLVS
+1182 SAPPPRDKVLATAN
-1194 ATSSH
+1194 ATS
-1199 PTNTSAAGLTP
+1199 
-1210 ATSTSST
+1210 
-1217 IADSPTKSFANF
+1217 DSPTKNFASF
-1229 SRGPPTSQAT
+1229 SRASPTSQAGN
-1239 TSAKSTN
+1239 KSQNN
-1246 DTTTYP
+1246 DGSYQ

>member
-1 MTIASNI
+1 MTMASNI

-45 AIGVFNQTHRGRLLQ
+45 AIGVFNQTHRARLLQ

-75 TLEETTDCLCDNVSS
+75 TLEESNDCLCDNISS

-98 RPTSEKEAQRASPT
+98 RPLSDKEAQRASPT

-139 PRMQLRML
+139 PKMQLRML

-157 RLSCQPYTTPEGE
+157 RLACQPYTTPEGE
-170 QGYLEG
+170 RGYLEG

-189 SDVLEPLEE
+189 GDVLEPLEE

-238 EEDEIYGFGYGVFGR
+238 EEDEIYGFGYGVFSR

-265 ATQNTPLTGPGG
+265 AAQNTTTALTPGTH
-277 IQQQQTYQSC
+277 QQPYQSC

-306 TSKKKTTFSRL
+306 TNKKKTTFSRL

-324 RKEKQQGQSQGS
+324 RKEKQAQTQGS
-336 PRHGRARFGVP
+336 PRHGRARMGVP

-362 MGPDMGHTILR
+362 LGPDMGHTILR

-401 HRLKVQDALRKKER
+401 HRLKVQEALRKKER

-436 DGRGQLPGDDTYM
+436 DGRGHLPGDDTYM
-449 YDEDARCGGVAGGA
+449 YDEDARCGGGI
-463 MLTGGPG
+463 GPG
-470 PQHWY
+470 PGGQHWY

-484 EDFLMGASGAPVP
+484 EDFLMGASGGPVP

-511 LRPENRGEGVISLRT
+511 LRPENRGEGIISLRT

-531 LPRDRSRKV
+531 LPRDRSRKGAT
-540 PMSTMRG
+540 STMRG

-573 DYASSDVQSSS
+573 DYASSDVQS
-584 SRLSTVSVEDEV
+584 
-596 TTVDKL
+596 
-602 DNERTSSSQR
+602 
-612 KVNHPHEPQQLN
+612 
-624 HQRDNR
+624 
-630 KGALPRGDQRSKV
+630 
-643 TRFRAIG
+643 
-650 PIVGAENLSENEKN
+650 
-664 NHVDGTTSSDN
+664 
-675 KARSTSNDNGIA
+675 
-687 TVASSKFQ
+687 
-695 SITRRAIPGPEY
+695 
-707 SRSSGEEGLSP
+707 RSSGEEGLSP

-724 EDQEELENQHTP
+724 EDQEELEKQHSAAV
-736 TIHTSEASALLE
+736 HTSEASALLE
-748 SGNDGRV
+748 GENRA

-767 VQRKITR
+767 VQRKISR
-774 LREDRTSSEAF
+774 LRQDRTSSDAF

-819 EREPASP
+819 DRDAVSP
-826 TSIGP
+826 SAIGP
-831 VLCRAKALV
+831 VLCRARALV

-853 FKKGDVIDVVQMNT
+853 FK
-867 SGLWKGVVHNR
+867 
-878 IGHFKFIN
+878 
-886 VEILN
+886 
-891 ERVPRRGEPERT
+891 
-903 KWGQRYRQKPGSVQE
+903 
-918 LLQRMNLQE
+918 E

-945 LEPADLDYLRIHQPE
+945 IEPSDLDYLCIHQPE

-970 LLHELQSGS
+970 LLHDLQSGS

-989 DEISRLALTSGQ
+989 DEVNRLVLTSGQ
-1001 TSGHCSPFSRRQFPR
+1001 TSGHCSPFNRRQFPR
-1016 DSGCYDAHKNPTR
+1016 DSGCYDAHKNLTGR
-1029 SRNISPEMGGKM
+1029 RTVSPESSTTTKV
-1041 SRENNLDTVIPA
+1041 SRENNLDVAVPTKSVTGPNPDG
-1053 KCTTSLETNVMT
+1053 TQGSDS
-1065 ENKDDFHR
+1065 KDDFHP
-1073 NIPISGAGVIAGSRD
+1073 NIPISYNVTGQKEGQFD
-1088 SHPFEKSGQHLRSG
+1088 KSPLLRG
-1102 AATGNVRFIAKR
+1102 GNVRFIAKR
-1114 GNLVE
+1114 GNFGE
-1119 TVVIGEEA
+1119 TVVIEDTCESGQKVG
-1127 IGMQKISGISTKY
+1127 GMVKY
-1140 GGCPDLGIVCEGS
+1140 VVGSNDLGLES
-1153 GVSTTVGLGQR
+1153 GGNVTGLGQR
-1164 GCLSE
+1164 SCLSE
-1169 KSSDSGVSSSSLS
+1169 KSSDSGVSSSSIS
-1182 SAPPPRDKRLVS
+1182 SAPPLRDKVLANV
-1194 ATSSH
+1194 AT
-1199 PTNTSAAGLTP
+1199 
-1210 ATSTSST
+1210 
-1217 IADSPTKSFANF
+1217 DSPAKSFGNF
-1229 SRGPPTSQAT
+1229 TKASPTSQPANKSQ
-1239 TSAKSTN
+1239 TSDPS
-1246 DTTTYP
+1246 YQ

>member
-1 MTIASNI
+1 MTMASNI

-45 AIGVFNQTHRGRLLQ
+45 AIGVFNQKHRARLLQ

-75 TLEETTDCLCDNVSS
+75 TLEETNDGNCDNISS

-98 RPTSEKEAQRASPT
+98 RPPSDKEAQRASPT

-157 RLSCQPYTTPEGE
+157 RLACQPYTTPEGE
-170 QGYLEG
+170 RGYLEG

-189 SDVLEPLEE
+189 GDVLEPLEE
-198 LRRRETNASPRMPNT
+198 LRRRETNASARMPNT

-238 EEDEIYGFGYGVFGR
+238 EEDEIYGFGYGVFSR
-253 QMLQQRQQKLAL
+253 QMLQHRQQKLAL
-265 ATQNTPLTGPGG
+265 ATQNTTVAVTSGGP
-277 IQQQQTYQSC
+277 QTTYQSC
-287 LSPRSAYFYEF
+287 LSPRSAFFYEF

-324 RKEKQQGQSQGS
+324 RKEKQGQQTQGS
-336 PRHGRARFGVP
+336 PRHNRARMGVP

-362 MGPDMGHTILR
+362 LGPDMGHTILR

-378 RDYDRLRYLQMNGGQ
+378 RDYERLRYLQMNGGQ

-401 HRLKVQDALRKKER
+401 HRLKVQEALRKKER

-420 EEILRDIRQG
+420 EES
-430 LMQLGR
+430 
-436 DGRGQLPGDDTYM
+436 
-449 YDEDARCGGVAGGA
+449 V
-463 MLTGGPG
+463 
-470 PQHWY
+470 
-475 DEPPYESDP
+475 
-484 EDFLMGASGAPVP
+484 
-497 TATIQNG
+497 
-504 RVCFTLN
+504 
-511 LRPENRGEGVISLRT
+511 
-526 AGDIS
+526 
-531 LPRDRSRKV
+531 
-540 PMSTMRG
+540 
-547 LIVPQGHNNPPTIIP
+547 
-562 LTHSRA
+562 
-568 SRESG
+568 
-573 DYASSDVQSSS
+573 S
-584 SRLSTVSVEDEV
+584 SRLSTVSVDTSRSDQPPVGGCHPDRPEHHHEHHHNHRHHHDHHHSV
-596 TTVDKL
+596 SPRSNQRHPVATSTTVTNTVDA
-602 DNERTSSSQR
+602 TSPQSNAQR
-612 KVNHPHEPQQLN
+612 RPI
-624 HQRDNR
+624 
-630 KGALPRGDQRSKV
+630 PR
-643 TRFRAIG
+643 
-650 PIVGAENLSENEKN
+650 
-664 NHVDGTTSSDN
+664 
-675 KARSTSNDNGIA
+675 
-687 TVASSKFQ
+687 
-695 SITRRAIPGPEY
+695 Y

-724 EDQEELENQHTP
+724 EDQEELENQHSAAV
-736 TIHTSEASALLE
+736 HTSEASALLE
-748 SGNDGRV
+748 GDARA

-767 VQRKITR
+767 VQRKISR
-774 LREDRTSSEAF
+774 LRQDRASSEAF

-819 EREPASP
+819 DRDAISP

-831 VLCRAKALV
+831 VLCRARALV

-848 KEALK
+848 KDALK
-853 FKKGDVIDVVQMNT
+853 FKKGDIIDVVQMNK

-891 ERVPRRGEPERT
+891 DRVPRRGEPERG

-927 HIPVFVL
+927 HIPVFIL

-945 LEPADLDYLRIHQPE
+945 LEAADLDYLRIHQPE
-960 HRAKILTAVQ
+960 DRAKILTAVQ
-970 LLHELQSGS
+970 LLHDLQSGS

-989 DEISRLALTSGQ
+989 DEVSRLVLTSGQ
-1001 TSGHCSPFSRRQFPR
+1001 TSGHCSPFNRRQFPR
-1016 DSGCYDAHKNPTR
+1016 DSGCYDAHKNTT
-1029 SRNISPEMGGKM
+1029 SRRTISPESTTTSKL
-1041 SRENNLDTVIPA
+1041 SRENNLDSASTA
-1053 KCTTSLETNVMT
+1053 ATKNASGAAAT
-1065 ENKDDFHR
+1065 EGGLVDPKDDFHP
-1073 NIPISGAGVIAGSRD
+1073 NIPISGPVERKESQ
-1088 SHPFEKSGQHLRSG
+1088 FEKSPLLRGGS
-1102 AATGNVRFIAKR
+1102 VRYIAKR
-1114 GNLVE
+1114 GTFGE
-1119 TVVIGEEA
+1119 TVVIEDTCEGGPKLG
-1127 IGMQKISGISTKY
+1127 GMVKY
-1140 GGCPDLGIVCEGS
+1140 MVGGAGDLGLESASNV
-1153 GVSTTVGLGQR
+1153 TGLGQR

-1169 KSSDSGVSSSSLS
+1169 KSSDSGVSSSSIS
-1182 SAPPPRDKRLVS
+1182 SAPPPRDKILAS
-1194 ATSSH
+1194 A
-1199 PTNTSAAGLTP
+1199 SAL
-1210 ATSTSST
+1210 S
-1217 IADSPTKSFANF
+1217 DSPTKSFGSFTRA
-1229 SRGPPTSQAT
+1229 SPTSQGGSKT
-1239 TSAKSTN
+1239 QNN
-1246 DTTTYP
+1246 DGSYQ

>member
-1 MTIASNI
+1 MTMASNI

-45 AIGVFNQTHRGRLLQ
+45 AIGVFNQTHRARLLQ

-75 TLEETTDCLCDNVSS
+75 TLEESNDCLCDNVSS

-98 RPTSEKEAQRASPT
+98 RPLSDKEAQRASPT

-157 RLSCQPYTTPEGE
+157 RLACQPYTTPEGE
-170 QGYLEG
+170 RGYLEG

-189 SDVLEPLEE
+189 GDVLEPLEE

-238 EEDEIYGFGYGVFGR
+238 EEDEIYGFGYGVFSR

-265 ATQNTPLTGPGG
+265 AAQNTTAVTPGG
-277 IQQQQTYQSC
+277 HQQPYQSC
-287 LSPRSAYFYEF
+287 LSPRSALFYEF
-298 PPNEQGQN
+298 PPNEQGQT

-324 RKEKQQGQSQGS
+324 RKEKQAQTQGS
-336 PRHGRARFGVP
+336 PRHGRIRMGVP

-401 HRLKVQDALRKKER
+401 HRLKVQEALRKKER

-449 YDEDARCGGVAGGA
+449 YDEDARCGGGLG
-463 MLTGGPG
+463 LGPG
-470 PQHWY
+470 GQHWY

-484 EDFLMGASGAPVP
+484 EDFLMGASGGPVP

-511 LRPENRGEGVISLRT
+511 LKPENRSEGIISLRT

-531 LPRDRSRKV
+531 LPRDRSRKGAT
-540 PMSTMRG
+540 STMRG
-547 LIVPQGHNNPPTIIP
+547 LIVPQGHNNPPAIIP

-573 DYASSDVQSSS
+573 DYASSDVQ
-584 SRLSTVSVEDEV
+584 
-596 TTVDKL
+596 
-602 DNERTSSSQR
+602 
-612 KVNHPHEPQQLN
+612 
-624 HQRDNR
+624 
-630 KGALPRGDQRSKV
+630 
-643 TRFRAIG
+643 
-650 PIVGAENLSENEKN
+650 
-664 NHVDGTTSSDN
+664 
-675 KARSTSNDNGIA
+675 
-687 TVASSKFQ
+687 
-695 SITRRAIPGPEY
+695 

-724 EDQEELENQHTP
+724 EDQEELENQHP
-736 TIHTSEASALLE
+736 AAVHTSEASALLE
-748 SGNDGRV
+748 GDARA

-767 VQRKITR
+767 VQRKISR
-774 LREDRTSSEAF
+774 LRQDRASSEAF

-819 EREPASP
+819 DRDAISP

-831 VLCRAKALV
+831 VLCRARALV

-853 FKKGDVIDVVQMNT
+853 FKKGDIIDVVQMNK
-867 SGLWKGVVHNR
+867 SGLWKGVLHNR

-891 ERVPRRGEPERT
+891 DRVPRRGEPEGRG

-927 HIPVFVL
+927 HIPVFVF

-945 LEPADLDYLRIHQPE
+945 IEAADLDYLRIHQPE

-970 LLHELQSGS
+970 LLNDLQSGS

-989 DEISRLALTSGQ
+989 DEVSRLVLTSGQ
-1001 TSGHCSPFSRRQFPR
+1001 TSGHCSPFNRRQFPR
-1016 DSGCYDAHKNPTR
+1016 DSGCYDAHKNPT
-1029 SRNISPEMGGKM
+1029 SRRTVSPESTTTTKLP
-1041 SRENNLDTVIPA
+1041 RENNLDSAAPTKSVSGVSTEGSTV
-1053 KCTTSLETNVMT
+1053 TDS
-1065 ENKDDFHR
+1065 KDDFHP
-1073 NIPISGAGVIAGSRD
+1073 NIPITANVAGQKEGQFD
-1088 SHPFEKSGQHLRSG
+1088 KSPLLRS
-1102 AATGNVRFIAKR
+1102 GNVRFIAKR
-1114 GNLVE
+1114 GNFGE
-1119 TVVIGEEA
+1119 TVVIEDACEGGQKLG
-1127 IGMQKISGISTKY
+1127 GMVKY
-1140 GGCPDLGIVCEGS
+1140 VVGSSDLGLENS
-1153 GVSTTVGLGQR
+1153 GNMTGLGQR

-1169 KSSDSGVSSSSLS
+1169 KSSDSGVSSSSIS
-1182 SAPPPRDKRLVS
+1182 SAPPPRDKVLANVAS
-1194 ATSSH
+1194 
-1199 PTNTSAAGLTP
+1199 
-1210 ATSTSST
+1210 
-1217 IADSPTKSFANF
+1217 DSPTKNF
-1229 SRGPPTSQAT
+1229 GNFTRASPTSQPAT
-1239 TSAKSTN
+1239 NKSQSGEAS
-1246 DTTTYP
+1246 YQ

>member
-1 MTIASNI
+1 MTMASNI

-45 AIGVFNQTHRGRLLQ
+45 AIGVFNQTHRARLLQ

-75 TLEETTDCLCDNVSS
+75 TLEESNDCLCDNISS

-98 RPTSEKEAQRASPT
+98 RPLSDKEAQRASPT

-139 PRMQLRML
+139 PKMQLRML

-157 RLSCQPYTTPEGE
+157 RLACQPYTTPEGE
-170 QGYLEG
+170 RGYLEG

-189 SDVLEPLEE
+189 GDVLEPLEE

-238 EEDEIYGFGYGVFGR
+238 EEDEIYGFGYGVFSR

-265 ATQNTPLTGPGG
+265 AAQNPTPLTPGTH
-277 IQQQQTYQSC
+277 QQAYQSC

-298 PPNEQGQN
+298 PPNEQGQSTN
-306 TSKKKTTFSRL
+306 KKKTTFSRL

-324 RKEKQQGQSQGS
+324 RKEKQAQTQGS
-336 PRHGRARFGVP
+336 PRHGRARMGVP

-362 MGPDMGHTILR
+362 LGPDMGHTILR

-401 HRLKVQDALRKKER
+401 HRLKVQEALRKKER

-420 EEILRDIRQG
+420 EEASQTGRKRQEEIKRRVSFEAASNMEIKILRDIRQG

-436 DGRGQLPGDDTYM
+436 DGRGHLPGDDTYM
-449 YDEDARCGGVAGGA
+449 YDEDARCGGI
-463 MLTGGPG
+463 GPG
-470 PQHWY
+470 PGGQHWY

-484 EDFLMGASGAPVP
+484 EDFLMGASGGPVP

-511 LRPENRGEGVISLRT
+511 LRPENRGEGIISLRT

-531 LPRDRSRKV
+531 LPRDRSRKGAT
-540 PMSTMRG
+540 STMRG

-573 DYASSDVQSSS
+573 DYASSDVQS
-584 SRLSTVSVEDEV
+584 
-596 TTVDKL
+596 
-602 DNERTSSSQR
+602 
-612 KVNHPHEPQQLN
+612 
-624 HQRDNR
+624 
-630 KGALPRGDQRSKV
+630 
-643 TRFRAIG
+643 
-650 PIVGAENLSENEKN
+650 
-664 NHVDGTTSSDN
+664 
-675 KARSTSNDNGIA
+675 
-687 TVASSKFQ
+687 
-695 SITRRAIPGPEY
+695 
-707 SRSSGEEGLSP
+707 RSSGEEGLSP

-724 EDQEELENQHTP
+724 EEQEELENQHSAAV
-736 TIHTSEASALLE
+736 HTSEASALLE
-748 SGNDGRV
+748 GENRA

-767 VQRKITR
+767 VQRKISR
-774 LREDRTSSEAF
+774 LRQDRTSSEAF

-819 EREPASP
+819 DRDAVSP
-826 TSIGP
+826 SSIGP
-831 VLCRAKALV
+831 VLCRARALV

-853 FKKGDVIDVVQMNT
+853 FK
-867 SGLWKGVVHNR
+867 
-878 IGHFKFIN
+878 
-886 VEILN
+886 
-891 ERVPRRGEPERT
+891 
-903 KWGQRYRQKPGSVQE
+903 
-918 LLQRMNLQE
+918 E

-945 LEPADLDYLRIHQPE
+945 IEPSDLDYLRIHQPE

-970 LLHELQSGS
+970 LLHDLQSGS

-989 DEISRLALTSGQ
+989 DEVNRLVLTSGQ
-1001 TSGHCSPFSRRQFPR
+1001 TSGHCSPFNRRQFPR
-1016 DSGCYDAHKNPTR
+1016 DSGCYDAHKNLTGR
-1029 SRNISPEMGGKM
+1029 RTVSPESSTATKV
-1041 SRENNLDTVIPA
+1041 SRENNLDVAAPA
-1053 KCTTSLETNVMT
+1053 KNVT
-1065 ENKDDFHR
+1065 GVNTDGSQGSDNKDDFHP
-1073 NIPISGAGVIAGSRD
+1073 NIPISYNVVPGQKEGQFD
-1088 SHPFEKSGQHLRSG
+1088 KSPLLRG
-1102 AATGNVRFIAKR
+1102 GNVRFIAKR
-1114 GNLVE
+1114 GNFGE
-1119 TVVIGEEA
+1119 TVVIEDTCESGQKVG
-1127 IGMQKISGISTKY
+1127 GMVKY
-1140 GGCPDLGIVCEGS
+1140 VVGSNDLGLEGS
-1153 GVSTTVGLGQR
+1153 GTVTGLGQR
-1164 GCLSE
+1164 SCLSE
-1169 KSSDSGVSSSSLS
+1169 KSSDSGVSSSSIS
-1182 SAPPPRDKRLVS
+1182 SAPPLRDKVLANVAS
-1194 ATSSH
+1194 
-1199 PTNTSAAGLTP
+1199 
-1210 ATSTSST
+1210 
-1217 IADSPTKSFANF
+1217 DSPAKNFGNFTKAS
-1229 SRGPPTSQAT
+1229 PTSQPAN
-1239 TSAKSTN
+1239 KSQSS
-1246 DTTTYP
+1246 DASYQ

>member
-1 MTIASNI
+1 MTMTSNI

-45 AIGVFNQTHRGRLLQ
+45 AIGVFNQKHRSRLLQ

-75 TLEETTDCLCDNVSS
+75 TLEETNDSNCDNISS

-98 RPTSEKEAQRASPT
+98 RPPSDKEAQRASPT

-157 RLSCQPYTTPEGE
+157 RLACQPYTTPEGE
-170 QGYLEG
+170 RGYLEG

-189 SDVLEPLEE
+189 GDVLEPLEE
-198 LRRRETNASPRMPNT
+198 LRRRETNASARMPNT

-238 EEDEIYGFGYGVFGR
+238 EEDEIYGFGYGVFSR
-253 QMLQQRQQKLAL
+253 QMLQHRQQKLAL
-265 ATQNTPLTGPGG
+265 ATQNTTAAVTSGEP
-277 IQQQQTYQSC
+277 QATYQSC
-287 LSPRSAYFYEF
+287 LSPRSAFFYEF

-324 RKEKQQGQSQGS
+324 RKEKQGQQSQGS
-336 PRHGRARFGVP
+336 PRHGRARMGVP

-362 MGPDMGHTILR
+362 LGPDMGHTILR

-401 HRLKVQDALRKKER
+401 HRLKVQEALRKKER

-449 YDEDARCGGVAGGA
+449 YDEDARCGGAGG
-463 MLTGGPG
+463 LGPG
-470 PQHWY
+470 GQHWY

-484 EDFLMGASGAPVP
+484 EDFLMGASGGPVP

-531 LPRDRSRKV
+531 LPRDRSRKGAT
-540 PMSTMRG
+540 STMRG

-573 DYASSDVQSSS
+573 DYASSDVQSVS
-584 SRLSTVSVEDEV
+584 SRLSTVSVDTSRSDQPPLGGCHPDRPEHHHEHHHNHRHHHEHHHSV
-596 TTVDKL
+596 SPRSNQRHPAATSTTITNTADA
-602 DNERTSSSQR
+602 TSPQSNAQR
-612 KVNHPHEPQQLN
+612 RPI
-624 HQRDNR
+624 
-630 KGALPRGDQRSKV
+630 PR
-643 TRFRAIG
+643 
-650 PIVGAENLSENEKN
+650 
-664 NHVDGTTSSDN
+664 
-675 KARSTSNDNGIA
+675 
-687 TVASSKFQ
+687 
-695 SITRRAIPGPEY
+695 Y

-724 EDQEELENQHTP
+724 EDQEELESQHSAAV
-736 TIHTSEASALLE
+736 HTSEASALLE
-748 SGNDGRV
+748 GDARA

-767 VQRKITR
+767 VQRKISR
-774 LREDRTSSEAF
+774 LRQDRASSEAF

-819 EREPASP
+819 DRDAISP

-831 VLCRAKALV
+831 VLCRARALV

-848 KEALK
+848 KDALK
-853 FKKGDVIDVVQMNT
+853 FKKGDIIDVVQMNK

-891 ERVPRRGEPERT
+891 DRVPRRGEPERG

-927 HIPVFVL
+927 HIPVFIL

-945 LEPADLDYLRIHQPE
+945 LEAADLDYLRIHQPE
-960 HRAKILTAVQ
+960 DRAKILTAVQ
-970 LLHELQSGS
+970 LLHDLQSGS

-989 DEISRLALTSGQ
+989 DEVSRLVLTSGQ
-1001 TSGHCSPFSRRQFPR
+1001 TSGHCSPFNRRQFPR
-1016 DSGCYDAHKNPTR
+1016 DSGCYDAHKNTT
-1029 SRNISPEMGGKM
+1029 SRRTISPESTTTSAKL
-1041 SRENNLDTVIPA
+1041 SRENNLDTA
-1053 KCTTSLETNVMT
+1053 STAATKNASGAAAT
-1065 ENKDDFHR
+1065 EGGLTDPKDDFHP
-1073 NIPISGAGVIAGSRD
+1073 NIPISGPVERIERKESQ
-1088 SHPFEKSGQHLRSG
+1088 FEKSPLLRG
-1102 AATGNVRFIAKR
+1102 GNVRYIAKR
-1114 GNLVE
+1114 GTFGE
-1119 TVVIGEEA
+1119 TVVIEDACESGPKLG
-1127 IGMQKISGISTKY
+1127 GMVKY
-1140 GGCPDLGIVCEGS
+1140 MVGGTGDLGLE
-1153 GVSTTVGLGQR
+1153 STGNVTGLGQR

-1169 KSSDSGVSSSSLS
+1169 KSSDSGVSSSSIS
-1182 SAPPPRDKRLVS
+1182 SAPPPRDKVLAS
-1194 ATSSH
+1194 A
-1199 PTNTSAAGLTP
+1199 SAL
-1210 ATSTSST
+1210 S
-1217 IADSPTKSFANF
+1217 DSPTKSFGSFTRA
-1229 SRGPPTSQAT
+1229 SPTSQGG
-1239 TSAKSTN
+1239 SKPQNN
-1246 DTTTYP
+1246 DGSYQ